1 MAVNAGDIA
10 FVGVNATNPD
20 QFAILALKAIAAE
33 DSFYVTDGGI
43 TGSSGAASGY
53 FRATEGFL
61 RYTAPAG
68 GILAGTVILI
78 NAGDTSATPPVPLS
92 VSLNGG
98 GSAGSVT
105 LLANSGNA
113 TSNFS
118 FSTSGDSLTAYRVSS
133 GTHLTGTP
141 TLIAFIGF
149 GVTPYGSGNPSNSN
163 LPTIT
168 NGQVLN
174 VGNLDNAIFTNAA
187 NVYSQSISALSSATN
202 FTARDTT
209 PFDLSTLA
217 SAPAAPTV
225 SLSLSSTTGSE
236 TGQTIITVTATASRA
251 VTKDQTVALA
261 VTGSGITAGDYSLSN
276 STIIIASGSTSGSV
290 TFTVVDDALVE
301 GTETAT
307 LTISSPSSGITLGS
321 PVSQTITLTDNDSP
335 PSVTLSLSAVSG
347 SEAGQTIITVT
358 ATATAAVVG
367 SQTVEVGVSGSNITA
382 ADYILSNSL
391 ITISNGQSS
400 GSVTFT
406 VADDA
411 LFEATETATLTLS
424 SPSTGISLG
433 SSISQTISITDN
445 EILITEIHPSGNS
458 SSYNADWF
466 ELSNNSASAVSLVG
480 WRMDDNSNAFA
491 NSVALRGI
499 SSIAAGSSV
508 IFLESDAVG
517 SNDATILA
525 NFSRAWFGTSTPPS
539 GFLFGFYGGSGVGL
553 SASTDAVN
561 VFDAAGNLVS
571 RVNFGSASS
580 TASFDNKSGAS
591 PVSTLSVAGVN
602 GASFSFNGAETG
614 SPGTTTNSTLP
625 TVLIAST
632 DDNSAEA
639 GLNPGTFRIARTGA
653 VTNALIVTYTVASGS
668 GQASG
673 SDYTPVLNGSAT
685 IAAGQSFVDITITPV
700 DDLLVEGPETIVL
713 TLTSSSTYSLGSAT
727 ASVTITDN
735 DIATATPTIQE
746 AASTTP
752 FLSLPATGSGAA
764 SGVINDPTDPAHT
777 LGIDFV
783 IADPDTDVNSL
794 TVTVSSSN
802 SSVVSSSNLNLS
814 GSGAGRNLK
823 ISPNGV
829 GLADITLNV
838 SDGINSAAYVIQYAA
853 SATSVTPSSTRF
865 FTGTS
870 DASTAVAIDS
880 QFMLVAD
887 DENQVLRLYDRSNSG
902 LPIAGF
908 DFTSSLALTD
918 TSGGMPREVDLEAS
932 LRVGNRIYWLGS
944 LSNSSSGDF
953 RPNRNRLFATD
964 VSGIGAS
971 TSLSYVGRYD
981 NLKADLIGWGDAN
994 GYNFTA
1000 SATAGVIPEA
1010 ADGSGFNIE
1019 GLTIAPNGTTAYL
1032 AFRAPKVPTAS
1043 RAKALIAPITN
1054 FSDLVTGLATTA
1066 SIGAAIELDLGGRGI
1081 REIKRSSGGDYLI
1094 IAGPADT
1101 ATGTAP
1107 KDFRLFTWSGNAAD
1121 APILRSADLTSL
1133 LAGGSFESIVDL
1145 PTNLSSSSQIQ
1156 LLVDNGDTDFYNNGT
1171 AAKELNQDN
1180 FKKFRGEWL
1189 TLGTPAYTLP
1199 VGALS
1204 LSSAYSQ
1211 NFNSLISTGTTTWT
1225 NGSTLSGWYTSR
1237 TGTGTSIVANDGSST
1252 SGNLYSYG
1260 TTNNPDRALG
1270 SVGSGN
1276 AAAGDFFWGSRFF
1289 NDTGST
1295 ISTLYIN
1302 YAGEQWRNSAAAAQT
1317 VDFQY
1322 QLGATS
1328 LNTGSWTDF
1337 NPLDFTSPVTGGT
1350 VGARNGNLSTN
1361 RTFLSGTLSGLSL
1374 AAGQEIWLRWSDS
1387 NHTGNDHGLAID
1399 DVRVS
1404 INPLPGISISES
1416 AGSTSVNEQGAT
1428 TDTYTLTL
1436 NTTPTASVSIVV
1448 AAADNQTRLSTDGIT
1463 FAASLT
1469 LSLSDQTPQTITVK
1483 AVDDAAIEASPHQG
1497 VITHMVSSADS
1508 NYNGLSVRAVNVG
1521 IQDNDVA
1528 PLVTKISQIQ
1538 GSGSTFNSTYGGTQ
1552 TIEGIV
1558 TRVFPGSTKLNGF
1571 YVQEEAADSDGNA
1584 ATSEAIFVFDSAGLF
1599 TGSQGDKVRV
1609 TGSVGEYTSSS
1620 SNIAGTGSSS
1630 LTQLSALTS
1639 VVNLGAAS
1647 LPALTSVTLPIADVS
1662 QLERYEGMLVE
1673 ISAGSNPL
1681 VVTETFK
1688 LGRYGQVGLSAG
1700 ERLGQYTQ
1708 FNAPSVSGYANYLTD
1723 LQDGYIIL
1731 DDGST
1736 SQNPDPVIHARGGQP
1751 LSASNPLRGGDT
1763 IASITGVLDERFEGY
1778 RVQSGTAANFV
1789 ASNPRSSTAPPVQGT
1804 LKIASFNLLNYFN
1817 GNGSGAAG
1825 SAGGFPTARGANNL
1839 AEFERQRAKTI
1850 AAVLG
1855 LNADIIAYNE
1865 LENDGYGPSS
1875 SAQQLVAGL
1884 NGALGVNAYSFIT
1897 PSAGLLQPDGRF
1909 GGDEISVGFFYRSD
1923 RVRQAPGSSVAA
1935 LQSGSF
1941 DQGSNR
1947 IQRPALAV
1955 SFERLDAGVATGE
1968 QLTTVVTHLKSKGS
1982 SAGGSGD
1989 ADAGDGQGLS
1999 NGSRSRAAA
2008 ELADWLASSPTGLND
2023 PDVLILGDLNSYLK
2037 EDPITTLAARGYQ
2050 SLYGPD
2056 SYSYQFNGQWG
2067 SLDHMLASASL
2078 AAQLGSAH
2086 KWAINSDE
2094 AVVLDYNTEFKSAS
2108 QINSFYN
2115 ADPFRSSDHDP
2126 LLAGFLLNP
2135 SNRGAASFTIS
2146 GSPVVGQTLIAA
2158 LATSDPDGDGAFA
2171 YSWQASANSSDWTVV
2186 GTNSSSY
2193 SIAPADEGKQLRL
2206 VVSYT
2211 DAKGFAETITVAAGT
2226 VPLMPDLA
2234 ITALT
2239 PSQSEG
2245 SIGTTAFA
2253 FQISRSGDL
2262 SGSSRVAWVVEGS
2275 GSNPA
2280 NAADFALNQWPS
2292 GTAVF
2297 ATGQDNLT
2305 ITIPVIGDGTVEPD
2319 ERFRVLLSSASNGRI
2334 TPATASATSLVLNDD
2349 LPAQTFSFTASATTV
2364 FEGNA
2369 VAIGVIT
2376 TNVSAGSRLYWQAG
2390 GAGITAS
2397 DFSSGGLNGDVLI
2410 GADGRASFTRT
2421 IAADA
2426 MVDPNETLEIKFFSD
2441 TARSLQVGNTI
2452 NVLIK
2457 EPTVGLATDSNDN
2470 ITGTTAG
2477 EHLNGVPSGSSLRG
2491 RGSRD
2496 ELTGQAGDDI
2506 FVLGDASGTYYDDGL
2521 SANRGTTDM
2530 AIIRDFAMGDRIL
2543 LWGDSSQYT
2552 FVPALYNGIKG
2563 TRIDLL
2569 PPVSGSL
2576 PEAIGFVQGATLAS
2590 LNLANTNQFS
2600 YVRL

>member
-1 MAVNAGDIA
+1 MPASFTSTYSQAFDGLALSGSSISWTNDLTLPGWFLFRQPSSSAVAITAYDAGNGSANSGSFYSFGSTGSSDRALGGLGSNGAYFGSPSSANLAGWIA
-10 FVGVNATNPD
+10 LALTNATN
-20 QFAILALKAIAAE
+20 A
-33 DSFYVTDGGI
+33 SI
-43 TGSSGAASGY
+43 T
-53 FRATEGFL
+53 
-61 RYTAPAG
+61 
-68 GILAGTVILI
+68 
-78 NAGDTSATPPVPLS
+78 
-92 VSLNGG
+92 SLNLSFSGEQWRNGG
-98 GSAGSVT
+98 NSSAQSMLLQYGFGASFTAVTSWISPGGNFDWTSPIRTTTAAAVNGNSGTAGLVANRGGSLANLNWSAGST
-105 LLANSGNA
+105 LWFRWIETNDPGNDHGLAIDDVSI
-113 TSNFS
+113 
-118 FSTSGDSLTAYRVSS
+118 SLT
-133 GTHLTGTP
+133 
-141 TLIAFIGF
+141 
-149 GVTPYGSGNPSNSN
+149 N
-163 LPTIT
+163 
-168 NGQVLN
+168 N
-174 VGNLDNAIFTNAA
+174 V
-187 NVYSQSISALSSATN
+187 
-202 FTARDTT
+202 
-209 PFDLSTLA
+209 
-217 SAPAAPTV
+217 
-225 SLSLSSTTGSE
+225 
-236 TGQTIITVTATASRA
+236 
-251 VTKDQTVALA
+251 
-261 VTGSGITAGDYSLSN
+261 
-276 STIIIASGSTSGSV
+276 
-290 TFTVVDDALVE
+290 
-301 GTETAT
+301 
-307 LTISSPSSGITLGS
+307 
-321 PVSQTITLTDNDSP
+321 SP
-335 PSVTLSLSAVSG
+335 PSVTLSLSAAAG

-358 ATATAAVVG
+358 ATASAAVVG

-391 ITISNGQSS
+391 ITISNAQTT

-406 VADDA
+406 IADDA
-411 LFEATETATLTLS
+411 LFEGFETATLTLS
-424 SPSTGISLG
+424 NPSTGISLG
-433 SSISQTISITDN
+433 SSSSQTISIADN
-445 EILITEIHPSGNS
+445 EILITEINPSGNS
-458 SSYNADWF
+458 SSYQADWF

-480 WRMDDNSNAFA
+480 WKMDDASNAFV
-491 NSVALRGI
+491 NSVALRGL

-508 IFLESDAVG
+508 IFLESDAAG

-525 NFSRAWFGTSTPPS
+525 NFSKAWFGTSTPPS

-553 SASTDAVN
+553 SASGDAVN

-571 RVNFGSASS
+571 SVNFGSASS
-580 TASFDNKSGAS
+580 TASFDNRSGAS

-764 SGVINDPTDPAHT
+764 SGVINDPTDPAQT
-777 LGIDFV
+777 LGIDFL
-783 IADPDTDVNSL
+783 IADADTDVNSL

-814 GSGAGRNLK
+814 GSGASRNLK

-829 GLADITLNV
+829 GLADISLNV
-838 SDGINSAAYVIQYAA
+838 SDGINSAAYVIHYAA
-853 SATSVTPSSTRF
+853 SAASVSPSSTRF
-865 FTGTS
+865 FTGAS

-918 TSGGMPREVDLEAS
+918 TSGGVPREVDLEAS

-944 LSNSSSGDF
+944 LSNSSSGDY

-964 VSGIGAS
+964 VSGSGAT
-971 TSLSYVGRYD
+971 TSLSYVGRYE
-981 NLKADLIGWGDAN
+981 NLKADLISWGDAN

-1019 GLTIAPNGTTAYL
+1019 GLTIAPNGTTAYV

-1054 FSDLVTGLATTA
+1054 FADLVTGVATSA
-1066 SIGAAIELDLGGRGI
+1066 SIGAPIELDLGGRGI
-1081 REIKRSSGGDYLI
+1081 REIKRSSSGDYLI

-1101 ATGTAP
+1101 ATATAP

-1121 APILRSADLTSL
+1121 APVLRSADLTSL

-1145 PTNLSSSSQIQ
+1145 PTSLSSSSQIQ

-1171 AAKELNQDN
+1171 AAKELNQNN

-1189 TLGTPAYTLP
+1189 TLGTPVYTLP
-1199 VGALS
+1199 EGALS

-1211 NFNSLISTGTTTWT
+1211 NFNSLISSGTTTWT
-1225 NGSTLSGWYTSR
+1225 DGSTLSGWYSTRS
-1237 TGTGTSIVANDGSST
+1237 GTGTSIIANDGSSNG
-1252 SGNLYSYG
+1252 GNLYSYG
-1260 TTNNPDRALG
+1260 ATSTDRALG
-1270 SVGSGN
+1270 SVGSNGAGN
-1276 AAAGDFFWGSRFF
+1276 FLWGARFF

-1337 NPLDFTSPVTGGT
+1337 NPLDFTSPVISGT
-1350 VGARNGNLSTN
+1350 AGPLNGNLSTN
-1361 RTFLSGTLSGLSL
+1361 RTILSGSLSGLSL

-1399 DVRVS
+1399 DVQVS

-1416 AGSTSVNEQGAT
+1416 AGSTSVNEQGGT

-1884 NGALGVNAYSFIT
+1884 NAALGVNAYSFIT

-2037 EDPITTLAARGYQ
+2037 EDPITTLATRGYQ

-2569 PPVSGSL
+2569 PPISGSL

>member
-1 MAVNAGDIA
+1 MAINAGDIA
-10 FVGVNATNPD
+10 FVGVNATDPD
-20 QFAILALKAIAAE
+20 QFAILALNAIAAG

-43 TGSSGAASGY
+43 TGVSGAASSY

-61 RYTAPAG
+61 QYIAPAG
-68 GILAGTVILI
+68 GIAAGTVILI
-78 NAGDTSATPPVPLS
+78 TAGGGSTPS

-105 LLANSGNA
+105 LRANGGSSTN
-113 TSNFS
+113 NFS

-141 TLIAFIGF
+141 VLIAFISF
-149 GVTPYGSGNPSNSN
+149 GVTPYGTGSAQNSN
-163 LPTIT
+163 IPTIPD
-168 NGQVLN
+168 GQVLN
-174 VGNLDNAIFTNAA
+174 VTNLDNAIFTNAA
-187 NVYSQSISALSSATN
+187 NVYSQSISALSTAAN
-202 FTARDTT
+202 FTAREST
-209 PFDLSTLA
+209 PVDLSTLA
-217 SAPAAPTV
+217 SAPAPAAPTV
-225 SLSLSSTTGSE
+225 SLSLSSTTASE
-236 TGQTIITVTATASRA
+236 TGQSIITITATASSA
-251 VTKDQTVALA
+251 VAGNQTVALA

-276 STIIIASGSTSGSV
+276 STITIASGSTSGSV

-307 LTISSPSSGITLGS
+307 LT
-321 PVSQTITLTDNDSP
+321 
-335 PSVTLSLSAVSG
+335 
-347 SEAGQTIITVT
+347 
-358 ATATAAVVG
+358 
-367 SQTVEVGVSGSNITA
+367 
-382 ADYILSNSL
+382 LSN
-391 ITISNGQSS
+391 
-400 GSVTFT
+400 
-406 VADDA
+406 
-411 LFEATETATLTLS
+411 
-424 SPSTGISLG
+424 PSTGISLG
-433 SSISQTISITDN
+433 SSISQTITIADH
-445 EILITEIHPSGNS
+445 EILITEINPTGSS
-458 SSYNADWF
+458 SSYQADWF
-466 ELSNNSASAVSLVG
+466 ELSNNSASAVNLVG

-491 NSVALRGI
+491 NSVALRGL
-499 SSIAAGSSV
+499 STIAAGSSV
-508 IFLESDAVG
+508 IFLESDASG

-525 NFSRAWFGTSTPPS
+525 NFSKAWFGTATPPS
-539 GFLFGFYGGSGVGL
+539 GFHYGFYGGSAVGL
-553 SASTDAVN
+553 SASGDAVN

-571 RVNFGSASS
+571 RVDFGPASA
-580 TASFDNKSGAS
+580 TASFNNKSGAS
-591 PVSTLSVAGVN
+591 PASSLSVAGVN

-614 SPGTTTNSTLP
+614 SPGTTTNATLP
-625 TVLIAST
+625 AVSIAST
-632 DDNSAEA
+632 DDSAAEA

-653 VTNALIVTYTVASGS
+653 ITSALAVGYTVASGS

-673 SDYTPVLNGSAT
+673 SDYTPVLNGSVT
-685 IAAGQSFVDITITPV
+685 IEAGQSFVDLTITPV
-700 DDLLVEGPETIVL
+700 DDLLVEGPESISL
-713 TLTSSSTYSLGSAT
+713 TLTSSSTYSLGNAAAT
-727 ASVTITDN
+727 VTITDN
-735 DIATATPTIQE
+735 DLATAAPSIQE

-752 FLSLPATGSGAA
+752 FLNLPAAGSGAV
-764 SGVINDPTDPAHT
+764 SGVINDPTDPAKT
-777 LGIDFV
+777 IGIDFV
-783 IADPDTDVNSL
+783 IADVDTDVNSL
-794 TVTVSSSN
+794 TVTVSTSN
-802 SSVVSSSNLNLS
+802 SSVVSTSNLNLS
-814 GSGAGRNLK
+814 GSGASRNLK
-823 ISPNGV
+823 ISPSGV
-829 GLADITLNV
+829 GFADITLNV
-838 SDGINSAAYVIQYAA
+838 SDGINSAAYVINYAA
-853 SATSVTPSSTRF
+853 SAAPVSPSSTRF

-908 DFTSSLALTD
+908 DFTSSLGLTD
-918 TSGGMPREVDLEAS
+918 TSAGVPREVDLEAS

-944 LSNSSSGDF
+944 LSNSSSGAD

-964 VSGIGAS
+964 VSGSGAT

-981 NLKADLIGWGDAN
+981 NLKANLISWGDAN

-1000 SATAGVIPEA
+1000 SAAPGVIPEV

-1019 GLTIAPNGTTAYL
+1019 GVTIAPNGTTAYV
-1032 AFRAPKVPTAS
+1032 AFRAPEVPTAS
-1043 RAKALIAPITN
+1043 RTRALIAPITN
-1054 FSDLVTGLATTA
+1054 FADLVTGLATTA

-1094 IAGPADT
+1094 IAGPTDT

-1107 KDFRLFTWSGNAAD
+1107 KDFRLYTWSGNGAD
-1121 APILRSADLTSL
+1121 APVLRSADLTSL

-1171 AAKELNQDN
+1171 AAKELNQNN

-1189 TLGTPAYTLP
+1189 TLGTPVYTLP

-1211 NFNSLISTGTTTWT
+1211 NFNSLISSGNTTWT

-1260 TTNNPDRALG
+1260 TTSSSDRALG

-1276 AAAGDFFWGSRFF
+1276 AAAGSFLWGARFF

-1302 YAGEQWRNSAAAAQT
+1302 YTGEQWRNSAAAAQT

-1322 QLGATS
+1322 QLGASS
-1328 LNTGSWTDF
+1328 LNAGTWTDF
-1337 NPLDFTSPVTGGT
+1337 NPLDFTSPVIS
-1350 VGARNGNLSTN
+1350 GAAGALNGNLSTG

-1374 AAGQEIWLRWSDS
+1374 AAGQEIWLRWSDPD
-1387 NHTGNDHGLAID
+1387 HTGGDHGLAID
-1399 DVRVS
+1399 DVQVS

-1436 NTTPTASVSIVV
+1436 NTTPTAPVSIVV

-1483 AVDDAAIEASPHQG
+1483 AIDDAAIEVSPHQG
-1497 VITHMVSSADS
+1497 VITHTVSSADS
-1508 NYNGLSVRAVNVG
+1508 NYNGLTVRAVNVG
-1521 IQDNDVA
+1521 ILDNDVA
-1528 PLVTKISQIQ
+1528 PIITKISQIQ

-1558 TRVFPGSTKLNGF
+1558 TRVFLGSTKLNGF
-1571 YVQEEAADSDGNA
+1571 YVQEEAVDSDGNA

-1609 TGSVGEYTSSS
+1609 TGSVGEFVSSS

-1647 LPALTSVTLPIADVS
+1647 LPAATSVILPIADAS

-1700 ERLGQYTQ
+1700 QRLGQYTQ
-1708 FNAPSVSGYANYLTD
+1708 FNTPSVSGYASYLTD
-1723 LQDGYIIL
+1723 LQDAYIIL

-1763 IASITGVLDERFEGY
+1763 ITSITGVLDERFEGY
-1778 RVQSGTAANFV
+1778 RVQSGTAANFI
-1789 ASNPRSSTAPPVQGT
+1789 ASNPRSNTAPLVQGN
-1804 LKIASFNLLNYFN
+1804 LKIASFNLLNFFN

-1825 SAGGFPTARGANNL
+1825 SAGGFPTARGANSL
-1839 AEFERQRAKTI
+1839 AEYERQLDKTI
-1850 AAVLG
+1850 AAILG
-1855 LNADIIAYNE
+1855 LGADIVAFNE
-1865 LENDGYGPSS
+1865 LENDGFGTS
-1875 SAQQLVAGL
+1875 SAIQQLVASL
-1884 NGALGVNAYSFIT
+1884 NAALGIDAFSFIT

-1909 GGDEISVGFFYRSD
+1909 GGDEIGVGFLYRSD

-1935 LQSGSF
+1935 LQTGSF
-1941 DQGSNR
+1941 DQGTDR

-1955 SFERLDAGVATGE
+1955 SFERLDAGVGSGE
-1968 QLTTVVTHLKSKGS
+1968 QFTAVVNHFKSKGS

-1999 NGSRSRAAA
+1999 NGSRTRAAT
-2008 ELADWLASSPTGLND
+2008 ELADWLATSPTGLND

-2078 AAQLGSAH
+2078 FSQLGTAS

-2108 QINSFYN
+2108 QINSYYN

-2135 SNRGAASFTIS
+2135 TNRGAASFTIS
-2146 GSPVVGQTLIAA
+2146 GSPGVDQTLNAS
-2158 LATSDPDGDGAFA
+2158 LATSDPDGDGA
-2171 YSWQASANSSDWTVV
+2171 YTYRWQTSPDSNNWTVV

-2193 SIAPADEGKQLRL
+2193 TIAPADEGKQLRL

-2211 DAKGFAETITVAAGT
+2211 DARGFAETITVAAGP

-2234 ITALT
+2234 ISALT

-2245 SIGTTAFA
+2245 SIGSTPFA

-2275 GSNPA
+2275 GTNPA
-2280 NAADFALNQWPS
+2280 NTADFALNQWPS

-2305 ITIPVIGDGTVEPD
+2305 ITIPVIGDGMVEPD

-2334 TPATASATSLVLNDD
+2334 TTATASATSLILNDD
-2349 LPAQTFSFTASATTV
+2349 LPAQTFSFTASSTTV

-2369 VAIGVIT
+2369 IAIGVIT
-2376 TNVSAGSRLYWQAG
+2376 TNVPAGSRLYWQASG
-2390 GAGITAS
+2390 TGITSS

-2410 GADGRASFTRT
+2410 GSDGRSSFTRT
-2421 IAADA
+2421 IAADSV
-2426 MVDPNETLEIKFFSD
+2426 VDPDETLQIKFFSD
-2441 TARSLQVGNTI
+2441 TNRSLQVGNTL
-2452 NVLIK
+2452 NLTIK
-2457 EPTVGLATDSNDN
+2457 EPSVGLPTESNDL
-2470 ITGTTAG
+2470 ITGTAAG
-2477 EHLNGVPSGSSLRG
+2477 ERLNGVPSDSIRRG

-2496 ELTGQAGDDI
+2496 ELIGLAGDDI
-2506 FVLGDASGTYYDDGL
+2506 FVLGDASGPYYDDGL
-2521 SANRGTTDM
+2521 AANRGTTDM
-2530 AIIRDFAMGDRIL
+2530 AIIRDFTTGDRIQ
-2543 LWGDSSQYT
+2543 LWGASSMYNL
-2552 FVPALYNGIKG
+2552 VSALYTGSNGV
-2563 TRIDLL
+2563 RIDLNPL
-2569 PPVSGSL
+2569 NPLIPGVL
-2576 PEAIGFVQGATLAS
+2576 PEAIGFVRGATLAS
-2590 LNLANTNQFS
+2590 LNLSNPNQFL
-2600 YVRL
+2600 YHNA

>member
-1 MAVNAGDIA
+1 MAINAGDIA

-20 QFAILALKAIAAE
+20 QFAILALNAIAAG
-33 DSFYVTDGGI
+33 DSLFITDGGI
-43 TGSSGAASGY
+43 TNSTSGAASAY

-68 GILAGTVILI
+68 GIAAGTVILI
-78 NAGDTSATPPVPLS
+78 NGGDGSTPS

-98 GSAGSVT
+98 SSAGSVT
-105 LLANSGNA
+105 LLANSGN
-113 TSNFS
+113 TTNNFS
-118 FSTSGDSLTAYRVSS
+118 FSNNGDSLTAYRVSS
-133 GTHLTGTP
+133 GTHLTGIP
-141 TLIAFIGF
+141 ILIAFISF
-149 GVTPYGSGNPSNSN
+149 GVDPYGTSGTPQSSNI
-163 LPTIT
+163 PTIP

-174 VGNLDNAIFTNAA
+174 VTNLDNAIFTNAT
-187 NVYSQSISALSSATN
+187 NVYSQSISALSTAAN

-209 PFDLSTLA
+209 RVDLSTLA
-217 SAPAAPTV
+217 SAPAAPMV

-236 TGQTIITVTATASRA
+236 TGQTIITVTATSSSA
-251 VTKDQTVALA
+251 VAGNQTVALA
-261 VTGSGITAGDYSLSN
+261 VTGSGITAGDYSLSKG
-276 STIIIASGSTSGSV
+276 SITIASGSTSGSV

-335 PSVTLSLSAVSG
+335 PSVTLSLSAAAG
-347 SEAGQTIITVT
+347 SEADQTIIMVT
-358 ATATAAVVG
+358 ASATASVVD

-391 ITISNGQSS
+391 ITISNGQTT

-406 VADDA
+406 IADDA
-411 LFEATETATLTLS
+411 LFEASETATLTLS
-424 SPSTGISLG
+424 NPSTGISLG
-433 SSISQTISITDN
+433 SSSSQTISIADN
-445 EILITEIHPSGNS
+445 EILITEINPSGNS
-458 SSYNADWF
+458 SSYQADWF

-480 WRMDDNSNAFA
+480 WKMDDNSNAFA
-491 NSVALRGI
+491 NSVALRGL

-508 IFLESDAVG
+508 IFLESNAAG

-525 NFSRAWFGTSTPPS
+525 NFSKAWFGTSTPPS
-539 GFLFGFYGGSGVGL
+539 GFLVGFYGGSGVGL

-571 RVNFGSASS
+571 SVNFGSATA

-591 PVSTLSVAGVN
+591 SVSTLSVAGVN
-602 GASFSFNGAETG
+602 GASVAFNGAETG
-614 SPGTTTNSTLP
+614 SPGTTTNATLP
-625 TVLIAST
+625 TLTIAST
-632 DDNSAEA
+632 DDSAAEA
-639 GLNPGTFRIARTGA
+639 GLNPGVFRIARTGA
-653 VTNALIVTYTVASGS
+653 IHSSLAVGYTVASGS

-700 DDLLVEGPETIVL
+700 DDLLVEGPETIAL
-713 TLTSSSTYSLGSAT
+713 TLTSSSTYSLANAT
-727 ASVTITDN
+727 ATVTINDN
-735 DIATATPTIQE
+735 DFATATPTIQE
-746 AASTTP
+746 ADSTTP
-752 FLSLPATGSGAA
+752 FLNLPAAGSGAA

-783 IADPDTDVNSL
+783 IADSDTDVNSL

-814 GSGAGRNLK
+814 GSGASRNLK

-829 GLADITLNV
+829 GLADISLSV
-838 SDGINSAAYVIQYAA
+838 SDGINSAAYVIRYAA
-853 SATSVTPSSTRF
+853 SAASLSPSSTRF
-865 FTGTS
+865 FTGSS

-908 DFTSSLALTD
+908 DFTTSLALTD
-918 TSGGMPREVDLEAS
+918 TSAGVPREVDLEAS

-944 LSNSSSGDF
+944 LSSSSSGDY

-964 VSGIGAS
+964 VSGSGAT

-981 NLKADLIGWGDAN
+981 NLKANLISWGDAN

-1000 SATAGVIPEA
+1000 SAAPGVLPEA
-1010 ADGSGFNIE
+1010 TDGSGFNIE
-1019 GLTIAPNGTTAYL
+1019 GLTIAPNGTTAYV
-1032 AFRAPKVPTAS
+1032 AFRAPEVPTAS

-1054 FSDLVTGLATTA
+1054 FADLVTGLATTA

-1121 APILRSADLTSL
+1121 APVLRSADLTPM

-1145 PTNLSSSSQIQ
+1145 PASFSSSSQIQ

-1171 AAKELNQDN
+1171 AAKELNQNN

-1189 TLGTPAYTLP
+1189 TLGTPVYTLP

-1211 NFNSLISTGTTTWT
+1211 NFNSLISSGTTTLT

-1237 TGTGTSIVANDGSST
+1237 SGTGTSIAANDGSSNG
-1252 SGNLYSYG
+1252 GNLYSYG
-1260 TTNNPDRALG
+1260 ATSSTDRALG

-1276 AAAGDFFWGSRFF
+1276 AAAGNFLWGARFF

-1295 ISTLYIN
+1295 ISTLSIN

-1328 LNTGSWTDF
+1328 LNAGSWTDF
-1337 NPLDFTSPVTGGT
+1337 NPLDFISPVTGGT
-1350 VGARNGNLSTN
+1350 AGARDGNLSPN

-1374 AAGQEIWLRWSDS
+1374 AAGQEIWLRWSDPDHS
-1387 NHTGNDHGLAID
+1387 GSDHGLAID
-1399 DVRVS
+1399 DVQVS

-1416 AGSTSVNEQGAT
+1416 AGSTSVNEQAAT

-1436 NTTPTASVSIVV
+1436 NTTPTAPVSIVV
-1448 AAADNQTRLSTDGIT
+1448 AAADNQTRLSTDGLT
-1463 FAASLT
+1463 FAASLS

-1483 AVDDAAIEASPHQG
+1483 AFDDAAIEASPHQG
-1497 VITHMVSSADS
+1497 VISHTVSSADS

-1558 TRVFPGSTKLNGF
+1558 TRVFLGPTKLNGF
-1571 YVQEEAADSDGNA
+1571 YVQEEAVDSDGNA
-1584 ATSEAIFVFDSAGLF
+1584 ATSEAIFVFDPAGLF
-1599 TGSQGDKVRV
+1599 TGIQGDKVRV
-1609 TGSVGEYTSSS
+1609 TGSVGESVSSS
-1620 SNIAGTGSSS
+1620 SNIVGTGSSS

-1647 LPALTSVTLPIADVS
+1647 LPALTGVTLPIADAS

-1708 FNAPSVSGYANYLTD
+1708 FNAPSVSGYTNYLTD

-1763 IASITGVLDERFEGY
+1763 ITSITGVLDERFEGY
-1778 RVQSGTAANFV
+1778 RVQSGTAANFI
-1789 ASNPRSSTAPPVQGT
+1789 ATNPRSGTAPPVQGT

-1825 SAGGFPTARGANNL
+1825 SAGGFPTARGANSL

-1855 LNADIIAYNE
+1855 LSADIIAYNE
-1865 LENDGYGPSS
+1865 LENDGYGSSS

-1884 NGALGVNAYSFIT
+1884 NAALGVNAYSFIT

-1909 GGDEISVGFFYRSD
+1909 GGDEISVGFLYRSD

-1955 SFERLDAGVATGE
+1955 SFERLEGGVATGE

-1999 NGSRSRAAA
+1999 NGSRTRAAA

-2078 AAQLGSAH
+2078 AAQLGSAR

-2171 YSWQASANSSDWTVV
+2171 YSWQTSANSSDWAVV

-2211 DAKGFAETITVAAGT
+2211 DLKGFAEAITVVAGT

-2245 SIGTTAFA
+2245 SIGSTAFA
-2253 FQISRSGDL
+2253 FQISRSGGL

-2305 ITIPVIGDGTVEPD
+2305 ITIPVLGDGTVEPD
-2319 ERFRVLLSSASNGRI
+2319 ERFRVLLSSASNGRL
-2334 TPATASATSLVLNDD
+2334 TPATASATSLILNDD
-2349 LPAQTFSFTASATTV
+2349 LPAQTYSFTASATTV

-2376 TNVSAGSRLYWQAG
+2376 TNVSAGSRLYWQAS

-2426 MVDPNETLEIKFFSD
+2426 VVDPNETLEIKFFSD

-2452 NVLIK
+2452 NVMIK
-2457 EPTVGLATDSNDN
+2457 EPNVGLATDSNDI
-2470 ITGTTAG
+2470 ITGTAAG
-2477 EHLNGVPSGSSLRG
+2477 EILNGVPSGSSLRG

-2496 ELTGQAGDDI
+2496 ELTGLAGDDI

-2530 AIIRDFAMGDRIL
+2530 AIIRDFASGDRIQ
-2543 LWGDSSQYT
+2543 LWGANSMYSL
-2552 FVPALYNGIKG
+2552 VSALNTG
-2563 TRIDLL
+2563 TSGVRIDLK
-2569 PPVSGSL
+2569 PINSMVPGAL
-2576 PEAIGFVQGATLAS
+2576 PEAIGFVRGATLAS
-2590 LNLANTNQFS
+2590 LNLSNSLQFH
-2600 YVRL
+2600 YVNS

>member
-1 MAVNAGDIA
+1 MAINAGDIA

-20 QFAILALKAIAAE
+20 QFAILALNAIAAG

-43 TGSSGAASGY
+43 TGVSGAASAY

-61 RYTAPAG
+61 QYTAPAG
-68 GILAGTVILI
+68 GIAAVTVILI
-78 NAGDTSATPPVPLS
+78 NAGDGSAPS

-105 LLANSGNA
+105 LLANSSNS

-118 FSTSGDSLTAYRVSS
+118 FSNSGDSLTAYRVST
-133 GTHLTGTP
+133 GTHLTGIP
-141 TLIAFIGF
+141 ILIAFIGF
-149 GVTPYGSGNPSNSN
+149 GVTPYGSGDASNSN

-187 NVYSQSISALSSATN
+187 SVYSQSISALSTAAN
-202 FTARDTT
+202 FTARNTT
-209 PFDLSTLA
+209 RVDLSTLA
-217 SAPAAPTV
+217 SSASTPAAPTV

-236 TGQTIITVTATASRA
+236 TGQTIITVTATASSA
-251 VTKDQTVALA
+251 VASDQTVALA

-276 STIIIASGSTSGSV
+276 STITIASGSTSGSV
-290 TFTVVDDALVE
+290 TFTAVDDALLE

-307 LTISSPSSGITLGS
+307 LT
-321 PVSQTITLTDNDSP
+321 
-335 PSVTLSLSAVSG
+335 
-347 SEAGQTIITVT
+347 
-358 ATATAAVVG
+358 
-367 SQTVEVGVSGSNITA
+367 
-382 ADYILSNSL
+382 LSN
-391 ITISNGQSS
+391 
-400 GSVTFT
+400 
-406 VADDA
+406 
-411 LFEATETATLTLS
+411 
-424 SPSTGISLG
+424 PSTGISLG
-433 SSISQTISITDN
+433 SSISQTISIADN
-445 EILITEIHPSGNS
+445 EILITEINPSGS
-458 SSYNADWF
+458 GSSYQADWF

-480 WRMDDNSNAFA
+480 WKMDDNSNAFA
-491 NSVALRGI
+491 NSVALRG
-499 SSIAAGSSV
+499 SSSVAAGSSV
-508 IFLESDAVG
+508 IFLESDATG

-525 NFSRAWFGTSTPPS
+525 NFSKAWFGTSTPPS

-553 SASTDAVN
+553 SANTDAVN

-571 RVNFGSASS
+571 RVNFGSASA
-580 TASFDNKSGAS
+580 TASFDNKFGAS

-602 GASFSFNGAETG
+602 GASVSFNSAETG
-614 SPGTTTNSTLP
+614 SPGTTTNATLP
-625 TVLIAST
+625 TVSIAST
-632 DDNSAEA
+632 DDSAAEA
-639 GLNPGTFRIARTGA
+639 GLNPGTFRIARSGA
-653 VTNALIVTYTVASGS
+653 ITSDLAVGYTVASGS

-700 DDLLVEGPETIVL
+700 DDLLVEGLETIAL
-713 TLTSSSTYSLGSAT
+713 MLTSSTTYSLGST
-727 ASVTITDN
+727 AAAVTITDN
-735 DIATATPTIQE
+735 DFATAAPTIQE

-752 FLSLPATGSGAA
+752 FLNLPATGSGAA
-764 SGVINDPTDPAHT
+764 SGVINDPTDPAQT

-783 IADPDTDVNSL
+783 IADAYNDVNSL

-802 SSVVSSSNLNLS
+802 SGVVSSSNLNLS

-823 ISPNGV
+823 ISPSGV
-829 GLADITLNV
+829 GLADITVNV
-838 SDGINSAAYVIQYAA
+838 SDGINSAAYVIHYAA
-853 SATSVTPSSTRF
+853 SAASVSPSSTRF
-865 FTGTS
+865 FTGAS

-887 DENQVLRLYDRSNSG
+887 DENQVLRLYDRGNSG

-908 DFTSSLALTD
+908 DFTTSLALSD
-918 TSGGMPREVDLEAS
+918 TSAGLPREVDLEAS
-932 LRVGNRIYWLGS
+932 LRVGDRIYWLGS

-964 VSGIGAS
+964 LSGSGAT

-981 NLKADLIGWGDAN
+981 NLKADLISWGDAN
-994 GYNFTA
+994 DYNFTA
-1000 SATAGVIPEA
+1000 SAAPGVLPEA

-1019 GLTIAPNGTTAYL
+1019 GLTIAPNGTTAYV
-1032 AFRAPKVPTAS
+1032 AFRAPEVPTAS

-1054 FSDLVTGLATTA
+1054 FADLVTGLATTA

-1107 KDFRLFTWSGNAAD
+1107 KDFRLYSWTGNGAD
-1121 APILRSADLTSL
+1121 APVLRSADLTTL

-1145 PTNLSSSSQIQ
+1145 PASLSSSSQIQ

-1171 AAKELNQDN
+1171 AAKELNQNN
-1180 FKKFRGEWL
+1180 FKKFRGELL
-1189 TLGTPAYTLP
+1189 TLGTPVYTLP
-1199 VGALS
+1199 LGALS

-1211 NFNSLISTGTTTWT
+1211 NFNSLLSSGTSTWT

-1237 TGTGTSIVANDGSST
+1237 TGTGTSIIANDGSS
-1252 SGNLYSYG
+1252 SGGNLYSHG
-1260 TTNNPDRALG
+1260 TTSSTDRALG

-1276 AAAGDFFWGSRFF
+1276 SAAGSFLWGARFF

-1295 ISTLYIN
+1295 ISSLYIN

-1328 LNTGSWTDF
+1328 LSTGTWTDF

-1361 RTFLSGTLSGLSL
+1361 RTILSGTLSGLSL
-1374 AAGQEIWLRWSDS
+1374 AAGQEIWLRWSDPDHS
-1387 NHTGNDHGLAID
+1387 NSDHGLAID
-1399 DVRVS
+1399 DVQVS

-1428 TDTYTLTL
+1428 TDTYSLTL
-1436 NTTPTASVSIVV
+1436 NTTPTGPVSIVV
-1448 AAADNQTRLSTDGIT
+1448 AAADNQTLLSTDGIT

-1469 LSLSDQTPQTITVK
+1469 LSFSDQAPQTISVK

-1497 VITHMVSSADS
+1497 VITHTVSSADS

-1538 GSGSTFNSTYGGTQ
+1538 GSGSTFSPTYGGTQ

-1558 TRVFPGSTKLNGF
+1558 TRVFLGASKLNGF
-1571 YVQEEAADSDGNA
+1571 YVQEEAADSDGNV
-1584 ATSEAIFVFDSAGLF
+1584 ATSEAIFVSDPAGLF

-1609 TGSVGEYTSSS
+1609 TGSVGEYVSSS
-1620 SNIAGTGSSS
+1620 SNIVGTGSSS
-1630 LTQLSALTS
+1630 LTQLSGLTN

-1647 LPALTSVTLPIADVS
+1647 LPAATSVVLPIADAA

-1700 ERLGQYTQ
+1700 ERLAQYTQ
-1708 FNAPSVSGYANYLTD
+1708 FNAPSVSGYENYLAD

-1731 DDGST
+1731 DDSST

-1763 IASITGVLDERFEGY
+1763 ITSITGVLDERFEGY
-1778 RVQSGTAANFV
+1778 RVQSGTASNFI
-1789 ASNPRSSTAPPVQGT
+1789 ASNPRSDTAPLVQGS

-1825 SAGGFPTARGANNL
+1825 SAGGFPTARGANTL
-1839 AEFERQRAKTI
+1839 VEFERQRAKTI

-1855 LNADIIAYNE
+1855 LSADIIAYNE

-1884 NGALGVNAYSFIT
+1884 NAALGVNAYSFIT
-1897 PSAGLLQPDGRF
+1897 PSAGLLQSDGRF
-1909 GGDEISVGFFYRSD
+1909 GGDEISVGFLYRSD

-1955 SFERLDAGVATGE
+1955 SFERLEGGVATGE

-2037 EDPITTLAARGYQ
+2037 EDPIITLAARGYQ

-2067 SLDHMLASASL
+2067 SLDHILASASL
-2078 AAQLGSAH
+2078 AAQLGSAR

-2146 GSPVVGQTLIAA
+2146 GSPAVGQTLSAA
-2158 LATSDPDGDGAFA
+2158 LATADPDGDGTFV
-2171 YSWQASANSSDWTVV
+2171 YRWQTSANSSDWTVV

-2193 SIAPADEGKQLRL
+2193 SIVPADEGKQLRL

-2211 DAKGFAETITVAAGT
+2211 DARGFAETITVAAGT

-2234 ITALT
+2234 ISALT

-2245 SIGTTAFA
+2245 SIGSTAFA

-2262 SGSSRVAWVVEGS
+2262 SGSSSVAWVVEGS

-2297 ATGQDNLT
+2297 AAGQDNLT
-2305 ITIPVIGDGTVEPD
+2305 ITIPVIGDGMVEPD
-2319 ERFRVLLSSASNGRI
+2319 ERLRVLLSSASNGRL
-2334 TPATASATSLVLNDD
+2334 TPATASATSLILNDD
-2349 LPAQTFSFTASATTV
+2349 LPAQTFSYTASATTV

-2376 TNVSAGSRLYWQAG
+2376 TNVTAGSRLYWQAS

-2397 DFSSGGLNGDVLI
+2397 DFSSGGLNGEVLI
-2410 GADGRASFTRT
+2410 GADGRSSFTRT

-2426 MVDPNETLEIKFFSD
+2426 VVDPDETLEIRFFSD
-2441 TARSLQVGNTI
+2441 LSRSLQVGNTL
-2452 NVLIK
+2452 NVTIK
-2457 EPTVGLATDSNDN
+2457 EPTVGLATDSNDI
-2470 ITGTTAG
+2470 ITGSAAG
-2477 EHLNGVPSGSSLRG
+2477 ESLNGVPSGSSLRG

-2506 FVLGDASGTYYDDGL
+2506 FVLGDVSGPYYDDAL

-2530 AIIRDFAMGDRIL
+2530 AIIRDFAPGDRIQ
-2543 LWGDSSQYT
+2543 LWGANSKYNLVS
-2552 FVPALYNGIKG
+2552 ALNAG
-2563 TRIDLL
+2563 TSGVRIDLNPINSL
-2569 PPVSGSL
+2569 VPGAL
-2576 PEAIGFVQGATLAS
+2576 PEAIGFVRGATLAS
-2590 LNLANTNQFS
+2590 LNLSNPLQFL
-2600 YVRL
+2600 YVNP

>member
-1 MAVNAGDIA
+1 MPASFTSTYSQA
-10 FVGVNATNPD
+10 FDG
-20 QFAILALKAIAAE
+20 LALSGSSISWTNDLTLPGWFLFRQPSSSPVAITAYDAGNGSASSG
-33 DSFYVTDGGI
+33 SFYSYGS
-43 TGSSGAASGY
+43 TGSSD
-53 FRATEGFL
+53 RAL
-61 RYTAPAG
+61 G
-68 GILAGTVILI
+68 GL
-78 NAGDTSATPPVPLS
+78 
-92 VSLNGG
+92 
-98 GSAGSVT
+98 
-105 LLANSGNA
+105 
-113 TSNFS
+113 
-118 FSTSGDSLTAYRVSS
+118 
-133 GTHLTGTP
+133 
-141 TLIAFIGF
+141 
-149 GVTPYGSGNPSNSN
+149 GSG
-163 LPTIT
+163 
-168 NGQVLN
+168 GAYF
-174 VGNLDNAIFTNAA
+174 G
-187 NVYSQSISALSSATN
+187 
-202 FTARDTT
+202 
-209 PFDLSTLA
+209 
-217 SAPAAPTV
+217 
-225 SLSLSSTTGSE
+225 
-236 TGQTIITVTATASRA
+236 
-251 VTKDQTVALA
+251 
-261 VTGSGITAGDYSLSN
+261 
-276 STIIIASGSTSGSV
+276 
-290 TFTVVDDALVE
+290 
-301 GTETAT
+301 
-307 LTISSPSSGITLGS
+307 SPSSGSLAGWLALALTNTTGLPIASLNLSFSGEQWRNGGNSGAQSMLLQYGIGTSFTAVTSWISPGGNFDWTSPIATSTSASANGNSAGRVANRGGSLANLNWSAGSTLWFRWIETNDAGNDHGLAIDDVSIT
-321 PVSQTITLTDNDSP
+321 ITDNDSP
-335 PSVTLSLSAVSG
+335 PSVTLSLSAATG
-347 SEAGQTIITVT
+347 SEAAQTIITVT
-358 ATATAAVVG
+358 ATASAAVVG

-391 ITISNGQSS
+391 ITISNGQTT

-406 VADDA
+406 IADDA
-411 LFEATETATLTLS
+411 LFEASETATLTLS
-424 SPSTGISLG
+424 NPSTGISLG
-433 SSISQTISITDN
+433 SSSSQTISIADN
-445 EILITEIHPSGNS
+445 EILITEINPSGNS
-458 SSYNADWF
+458 SSYQADWF

-480 WRMDDNSNAFA
+480 WKMDDNSNAFA
-491 NSVALRGI
+491 NSVALRGL

-508 IFLESDAVG
+508 IFLESNAAG

-525 NFSRAWFGTSTPPS
+525 NFSKAWFGTSTPPS
-539 GFLFGFYGGSGVGL
+539 GFLVGFYGGSGVGL
-553 SASTDAVN
+553 SASGDSVN

-571 RVNFGSASS
+571 SVNFGSATA

-591 PVSTLSVAGVN
+591 SVSTLSVAGVN
-602 GASFSFNGAETG
+602 GASVAFNGAETG
-614 SPGTTTNSTLP
+614 SPGTTTNATLP
-625 TVLIAST
+625 TLTIAST
-632 DDNSAEA
+632 DDSAAEA
-639 GLNPGTFRIARTGA
+639 GLNPGVFRIARTGA
-653 VTNALIVTYTVASGS
+653 ITSSLAVGYTFASGS

-700 DDLLVEGPETIVL
+700 DDLLVEGPETIAL
-713 TLTSSSTYSLGSAT
+713 TLTSSSTYSLANAT
-727 ASVTITDN
+727 ATVTINDN

-752 FLSLPATGSGAA
+752 FLNLPAAGSGAA
-764 SGVINDPTDPAHT
+764 SGVINDPTDPART
-777 LGIDFV
+777 LGINFV
-783 IADPDTDVNSL
+783 IADSDTDVNSL

-814 GSGAGRNLK
+814 GSGASRNLK

-829 GLADITLNV
+829 GLADISLNV
-838 SDGINSAAYVIQYAA
+838 SDGINSAAYVIRYAA
-853 SATSVTPSSTRF
+853 SAASLSPSSTRF
-865 FTGTS
+865 FTGSS

-908 DFTSSLALTD
+908 DFTTSLGLTD
-918 TSGGMPREVDLEAS
+918 TSAGVAREVDLEAS

-944 LSNSSSGDF
+944 LSNSSSGDY
-953 RPNRNRLFATD
+953 RPNRNRLLATD
-964 VSGIGAS
+964 VSGSGAT

-981 NLKADLIGWGDAN
+981 NLKADLISWGDAN

-1000 SATAGVIPEA
+1000 SAVPGVLPEA

-1019 GLTIAPNGTTAYL
+1019 GLTIAPNGTTAYV
-1032 AFRAPKVPTAS
+1032 AFRAPEVPTAS

-1054 FSDLVTGLATTA
+1054 FADLVTGLATTA

-1081 REIKRSSGGDYLI
+1081 REIKRSSAGDYLV

-1121 APILRSADLTSL
+1121 APVLRSADLTSL

-1171 AAKELNQDN
+1171 AAKELNQNN

-1189 TLGTPAYTLP
+1189 TLGTPVYTLP
-1199 VGALS
+1199 EGALS

-1211 NFNSLISTGTTTWT
+1211 NFNSLISSGTTTWT

-1237 TGTGTSIVANDGSST
+1237 TGTGTSIVANDGSSNG
-1252 SGNLYSYG
+1252 GNLYSYG
-1260 TTNNPDRALG
+1260 TTSTDRALG

-1276 AAAGDFFWGSRFF
+1276 AAAGNFLWGARFF

-1295 ISTLYIN
+1295 ISTLSIN
-1302 YAGEQWRNSAAAAQT
+1302 YASEQWRNSAAAAQT

-1328 LNTGSWTDF
+1328 LNAGSWTDF
-1337 NPLDFTSPVTGGT
+1337 NPLDFISPVTGGT
-1350 VGARNGNLSTN
+1350 AGALNGNLSSN
-1361 RTFLSGTLSGLSL
+1361 RTMISGTLSGLSL

-1399 DVRVS
+1399 DVQVS

-1436 NTTPTASVSIVV
+1436 NTTPTAPVSIVV
-1448 AAADNQTRLSTDGIT
+1448 AAADNQTLLSTDGLT
-1463 FAASLT
+1463 FAASLS

-1497 VITHMVSSADS
+1497 VITHTVSSADS

-1558 TRVFPGSTKLNGF
+1558 TRVFLGPTKLNGF
-1571 YVQEEAADSDGNA
+1571 YVQEEAVDSDGNA

-1609 TGSVGEYTSSS
+1609 TGSVGEAVSSS
-1620 SNIAGTGSSS
+1620 SNIGGTGSSS

-1647 LPALTSVTLPIADVS
+1647 LPALTNVTLPIADAS

-1708 FNAPSVSGYANYLTD
+1708 FNAPSVSGYTNYLTD

-1763 IASITGVLDERFEGY
+1763 ITSITGVLDERFEGY
-1778 RVQSGTAANFV
+1778 RVQSGTAANFI
-1789 ASNPRSSTAPPVQGT
+1789 ATNPRSSTAPPVQGT

-1825 SAGGFPTARGANNL
+1825 SAGGFPTARGANSL

-1855 LNADIIAYNE
+1855 LSADIIAYNE
-1865 LENDGYGPSS
+1865 LENDGYGSSS

-1884 NGALGVNAYSFIT
+1884 NAALGVNAYSFIT

-1909 GGDEISVGFFYRSD
+1909 GGDEISVGFLYRSD

-1955 SFERLDAGVATGE
+1955 SFERLEGGVATGE

-1999 NGSRSRAAA
+1999 NGSRTRAAA

-2078 AAQLGSAH
+2078 AAQLGSAR

-2171 YSWQASANSSDWTVV
+2171 YSWQTSANSSDWTVV

-2211 DAKGFAETITVAAGT
+2211 DARGFAETITVGAGT

-2245 SIGTTAFA
+2245 SIGSTAFA

-2275 GSNPA
+2275 GSNPT
-2280 NAADFALNQWPS
+2280 NTADFALNQWPS

-2305 ITIPVIGDGTVEPD
+2305 ITIPVLGDGTVEPD
-2319 ERFRVLLSSASNGRI
+2319 ERFRVLLSSASNGRL
-2334 TPATASATSLVLNDD
+2334 TPATASATSLILNDD
-2349 LPAQTFSFTASATTV
+2349 LPARTYSFTASATTV

-2376 TNVSAGSRLYWQAG
+2376 TNVSAGSRLYWQAS

-2397 DFSSGGLNGDVLI
+2397 DFSSGGLTGDVLI

-2426 MVDPNETLEIKFFSD
+2426 VVDPNETLEIKFFSD

-2452 NVLIK
+2452 NVMIK
-2457 EPTVGLATDSNDN
+2457 EPTVGLATDSNDI
-2470 ITGTTAG
+2470 ITGTAAG
-2477 EHLNGVPSGSSLRG
+2477 EHLIGVPSGSSLRG

-2496 ELTGQAGDDI
+2496 ELTGLAGDDI

-2530 AIIRDFAMGDRIL
+2530 AIIRDFASGDRIQ
-2543 LWGDSSQYT
+2543 LWGANSMYSL
-2552 FVPALYNGIKG
+2552 VSALNTG
-2563 TRIDLL
+2563 TSGVRIDLK
-2569 PPVSGSL
+2569 PINSMVPGAL
-2576 PEAIGFVQGATLAS
+2576 PEAIGFVRGATLAS
-2590 LNLANTNQFS
+2590 LNLFNPLQFH
-2600 YVRL
+2600 YVNS

>member
-1 MAVNAGDIA
+1 MAINAGDIA
-10 FVGVNATNPD
+10 FVGVNSTNPD
-20 QFAILALKAIAAE
+20 QFAILALNTIAAG

-43 TGSSGAASGY
+43 TGVSGAASSY

-61 RYTAPAG
+61 QYTAPAG
-68 GILAGTVILI
+68 GIAAGTVILI
-78 NAGDTSATPPVPLS
+78 NAGDGSAPS

-105 LLANSGNA
+105 LLANSSNA

-118 FSTSGDSLTAYRVSS
+118 FSNSGDSLTAYRVST

-141 TLIAFIGF
+141 ILIAFIGF
-149 GVTPYGSGNPSNSN
+149 GVIPYGLGDANNSN
-163 LPTIT
+163 IPTIT

-174 VGNLDNAIFTNAA
+174 VGNLDNAIFTNSA
-187 NVYSQSISALSSATN
+187 VVFSQSISALSTAAN
-202 FTARDTT
+202 FTARNTT
-209 PFDLSTLA
+209 RVDLSTLL
-217 SAPAAPTV
+217 STPAAATV

-236 TGQTIITVTATASRA
+236 TGQTIITVTATASSA
-251 VTKDQTVALA
+251 VTSNQTVALA

-276 STIIIASGSTSGSV
+276 SNSNSTITIASGSTSGSV
-290 TFTVVDDALVE
+290 TFTVVDDVLVE
-301 GTETAT
+301 GTE
-307 LTISSPSSGITLGS
+307 I
-321 PVSQTITLTDNDSP
+321 
-335 PSVTLSLSAVSG
+335 
-347 SEAGQTIITVT
+347 
-358 ATATAAVVG
+358 
-367 SQTVEVGVSGSNITA
+367 
-382 ADYILSNSL
+382 
-391 ITISNGQSS
+391 
-400 GSVTFT
+400 
-406 VADDA
+406 
-411 LFEATETATLTLS
+411 ATLTLS
-424 SPSTGISLG
+424 NPSAGISLG
-433 SSISQTISITDN
+433 SSISQTISIADN
-445 EILITEIHPSGNS
+445 EILITEINSTGNS
-458 SSYNADWF
+458 SSYQADWF

-480 WRMDDNSNAFA
+480 WKMDDNSNAFA

-525 NFSRAWFGTSTPPS
+525 NFSKAWFGTSTPPS
-539 GFLFGFYGGSGVGL
+539 GLLFGFYGGSGVGL
-553 SASTDAVN
+553 SASADAVN

-571 RVNFGSASS
+571 RVNFGSASA

-591 PVSTLSVAGVN
+591 PVSTLSVPGVN

-625 TVLIAST
+625 TVSIAST
-632 DDNSAEA
+632 DDSAAET

-653 VTNALIVTYTVASGS
+653 VTNALVVTYTIASGS

-673 SDYTPVLNGSAT
+673 SDYMPVLNGSAT

-700 DDLLVEGPETIVL
+700 DDLLVEGPETIAL
-713 TLTSSSTYSLGSAT
+713 TLTSSSTYSLGNAAAT
-727 ASVTITDN
+727 VTITDN
-735 DIATATPTIQE
+735 DLATAAPTIQE

-752 FLSLPATGSGAA
+752 FLNLPATGSGAA
-764 SGVINDPTDPAHT
+764 SGVINDPTDPAQT
-777 LGIDFV
+777 LGIDFL
-783 IADPDTDVNSL
+783 IADADTDVNGL

-823 ISPNGV
+823 ISPSGV
-829 GLADITLNV
+829 GLADITVNV
-838 SDGINSAAYVIQYAA
+838 SDGINSAAYVIHYAA
-853 SATSVTPSSTRF
+853 SAASVSPSSTRF
-865 FTGTS
+865 FTGAS

-887 DENQVLRLYDRSNSG
+887 DENQVLRLYDRGNSG

-908 DFTSSLALTD
+908 DFTTSLALSD
-918 TSGGMPREVDLEAS
+918 TSAGLPREVDLEAS
-932 LRVGNRIYWLGS
+932 LRVGDRIYWLGS

-964 VSGIGAS
+964 VSGSGA
-971 TSLSYVGRYD
+971 TISLSYVGRYD
-981 NLKADLIGWGDAN
+981 NLKADLINWGDAN

-1000 SATAGVIPEA
+1000 SAATGVIPEA

-1019 GLTIAPNGTTAYL
+1019 GLTIAPNGTTAYV
-1032 AFRAPKVPTAS
+1032 AFRAPEVPTAS

-1054 FSDLVTGLATTA
+1054 FADMVTGLATTA

-1107 KDFRLFTWSGNAAD
+1107 KDFRLYSWSGNGAD
-1121 APILRSADLTSL
+1121 APVLRSADLTSL

-1145 PTNLSSSSQIQ
+1145 PASLSSNSQIQ

-1171 AAKELNQDN
+1171 AAKELNQNN
-1180 FKKFRGEWL
+1180 FKKYRGEWL
-1189 TLGTPAYTLP
+1189 TLGTPVYSLP

-1204 LSSAYSQ
+1204 LKSAYSQ
-1211 NFNSLISTGTTTWT
+1211 NFNSLISSGTSTWT

-1237 TGTGTSIVANDGSST
+1237 TGTGASIVADDGGST
-1252 SGNLYSYG
+1252 SGNLYSFG

-1270 SVGSGN
+1270 SLGSNG
-1276 AAAGDFFWGSRFF
+1276 AGSFFWGARFF

-1295 ISTLYIN
+1295 ISSLYIN

-1328 LNTGSWTDF
+1328 LNAGSWTDF
-1337 NPLDFTSPVTGGT
+1337 NPLDFTSPVTGGS

-1361 RTFLSGTLSGLSL
+1361 RTFLSGTLSGFSL

-1404 INPLPGISISES
+1404 INPLPGISLSES
-1416 AGSTSVNEQGAT
+1416 AGSTNVNEHGAS
-1428 TDTYTLTL
+1428 TDTYTLNL
-1436 NTTPTASVSIVV
+1436 ITTPTAPVSIVV
-1448 AAADNQTRLSTDGIT
+1448 AAPDNQTLLSTDGIT

-1469 LSLSDQTPQTITVK
+1469 LSLSDQTPRTITVK
-1483 AVDDAAIEASPHQG
+1483 AVDDAAIEATPHQG
-1497 VITHMVSSADS
+1497 VITHTVSSADS
-1508 NYNGLSVRAVNVG
+1508 NYNDLSVRAVNVG

-1528 PLVTKISQIQ
+1528 PLVTRISQIQ
-1538 GSGSTFNSTYGGTQ
+1538 GSGSTFNPTYGGTQ

-1558 TRVFPGSTKLNGF
+1558 IRVFLGSTKLNGF
-1571 YVQEEAADSDGNA
+1571 YVQEEAADSDGIA
-1584 ATSEAIFVFDSAGLF
+1584 ATSEAIFVSDPAGLF

-1609 TGSVGEYTSSS
+1609 TGSVGEYVSSS
-1620 SNIAGTGSSS
+1620 SNIVGTGSSS

-1647 LPALTSVTLPIADVS
+1647 LPAATSVILPIADAS

-1688 LGRYGQVGLSAG
+1688 LGRFGQVGLSAG
-1700 ERLGQYTQ
+1700 DRLGQYTQ
-1708 FNAPSVSGYANYLTD
+1708 FNAPSVSGYANYLAD

-1736 SQNPDPVIHARGGQP
+1736 SQNPNPVIHARGGQP

-1763 IASITGVLDERFEGY
+1763 ITSITGVLDERFEGY
-1778 RVQSGTAANFV
+1778 RVQSGTAANFI
-1789 ASNPRSSTAPPVQGT
+1789 ASNPRSNTAPLVQGN

-1825 SAGGFPTARGANNL
+1825 SAGGFPTARGANTL
-1839 AEFERQRAKTI
+1839 AEFERQRDKTI

-1855 LNADIIAYNE
+1855 LSADIIAYNE

-1875 SAQQLVAGL
+1875 SAQQLVASL
-1884 NGALGVNAYSFIT
+1884 NAALGVNAYSFIT

-1909 GGDEISVGFFYRSD
+1909 GGDEISVGFLYRSD

-1955 SFERLDAGVATGE
+1955 SFERLDAGVGSSE
-1968 QLTTVVTHLKSKGS
+1968 QFTAVVNHFKSKGS

-2008 ELADWLASSPTGLND
+2008 ELADWLATSPTGLND

-2078 AAQLGSAH
+2078 AAQLGSAR

-2171 YSWQASANSSDWTVV
+2171 YRWQTSTNSSDWTVV

-2211 DAKGFAETITVAAGT
+2211 DARGFAETITMAAGT

-2239 PSQSEG
+2239 PSLSEG
-2245 SIGTTAFA
+2245 SIGSTSFA
-2253 FQISRSGDL
+2253 YQISRSGDL

-2292 GTAVF
+2292 GTAAF

-2305 ITIPVIGDGTVEPD
+2305 ITIPVLGDGTVEPD

-2334 TPATASATSLVLNDD
+2334 TPATASVTSLILNDD

-2376 TNVSAGSRLYWQAG
+2376 TNVSAGSRLYWQAS
-2390 GAGITAS
+2390 GAGITAA
-2397 DFSSGGLNGDVLI
+2397 DFSSGGLNGEVLI
-2410 GADGRASFTRT
+2410 GGDGRSSFTRT

-2426 MVDPNETLEIKFFSD
+2426 VVDPNETLEIKFFSD
-2441 TARSLQVGNTI
+2441 TARSLQVGHTL
-2452 NVLIK
+2452 NVTIK
-2457 EPTVGLATDSNDN
+2457 EPTVGLATDSND
-2470 ITGTTAG
+2470 IIIGSAAG
-2477 EHLNGVPSGSSLRG
+2477 ERLNGVPSGSSLRG

-2496 ELTGQAGDDI
+2496 ELTGLAGDDI
-2506 FVLGDASGTYYDDGL
+2506 FVLGDASGPYYDDGL

-2530 AIIRDFAMGDRIL
+2530 AIIRDFASGDRIQ
-2543 LWGDSSQYT
+2543 LWGDNSKYNLVS
-2552 FVPALYNGIKG
+2552 ALNAG
-2563 TRIDLL
+2563 TSGVRIDLNPINSL
-2569 PPVSGSL
+2569 IPGAL
-2576 PEAIGFVQGATLAS
+2576 PEAIGFVRGVTLAS
-2590 LNLANTNQFS
+2590 LNLSNQLQFL
-2600 YVRL
+2600 YHNP

>member
-1 MAVNAGDIA
+1 MAINAGDIA

-20 QFAILALKAIAAE
+20 QFAILALNAIAAG
-33 DSFYVTDGGI
+33 DSFFVTDGGI
-43 TGSSGAASGY
+43 ANSTSGAASAY

-61 RYTAPAG
+61 QYTAPAG
-68 GILAGTVILI
+68 GIAAGTVILI
-78 NAGDTSATPPVPLS
+78 NGGDGSTPS

-113 TSNFS
+113 TNNFS
-118 FSTSGDSLTAYRVSS
+118 FSNNGDSLTAYRVSS
-133 GTHLTGTP
+133 GSHLTGTP
-141 TLIAFIGF
+141 ILIAFIGF
-149 GVTPYGSGNPSNSN
+149 GVTPYGSGNASNSN

-187 NVYSQSISALSSATN
+187 SVYSQSVSALSTAAN

-209 PFDLSTLA
+209 RVDLSTLA

-236 TGQTIITVTATASRA
+236 TGQTIITVTATSSRA
-251 VTKDQTVALA
+251 VAGNQTVALA

-276 STIIIASGSTSGSV
+276 STITIASGSTSGSV
-290 TFTVVDDALVE
+290 TFTVLDDALVE

-335 PSVTLSLSAVSG
+335 PSVTLSLSAAAG

-358 ATATAAVVG
+358 ATAAAAVVG

-406 VADDA
+406 IADDA
-411 LFEATETATLTLS
+411 LFEASEIATLTLS
-424 SPSTGISLG
+424 NPSTGISLG
-433 SSISQTISITDN
+433 SSSSQTISITDN
-445 EILITEIHPSGNS
+445 EILITEINPSGNS
-458 SSYNADWF
+458 SSYQADWF

-480 WRMDDNSNAFA
+480 WKMDDNSNAFA

-508 IFLESDAVG
+508 IFLESDASG
-517 SNDATILA
+517 ANDATILA
-525 NFSRAWFGTSTPPS
+525 NFSKAWFGTSTPPS
-539 GFLFGFYGGSGVGL
+539 GFHFGFYGGSGVGL
-553 SASTDAVN
+553 SASADAVN

-571 RVNFGSASS
+571 RVAFGPATA
-580 TASFDNKSGAS
+580 TASFENKSGAS

-602 GASFSFNGAETG
+602 GASVSFNGAETG
-614 SPGTTTNSTLP
+614 SPGTTTNATPPTL
-625 TVLIAST
+625 TIAST
-632 DDNSAEA
+632 DTNAAEE
-639 GLNPGTFRIARTGA
+639 GLNPGVFRIARTGA
-653 VTNALIVTYTVASGS
+653 ITSALAVGYTLASGS

-700 DDLLVEGPETIVL
+700 DDLLVEGLETIAL
-713 TLTSSSTYSLGSAT
+713 TLTSSNTYSLGNAT
-727 ASVTITDN
+727 ATVTITDN
-735 DIATATPTIQE
+735 DFATATPTIQE

-752 FLSLPATGSGAA
+752 FLNLPATGSGAV
-764 SGVINDPTDPAHT
+764 SGVINDPTDPSQT
-777 LGIDFV
+777 LGIDFL
-783 IADPDTDVNSL
+783 IADADTDVNSL

-814 GSGAGRNLK
+814 GSGANRNLK

-829 GLADITLNV
+829 GLADISLNV
-838 SDGINSAAYVIQYAA
+838 SDGINSAAYVIRYAA
-853 SATSVTPSSTRF
+853 SAASLSPSSTRF

-870 DASTAVAIDS
+870 DVSTAVAIDS

-918 TSGGMPREVDLEAS
+918 TSGGVPREVDLEAS

-944 LSNSSSGDF
+944 LSNSSSGDY

-964 VSGIGAS
+964 VSGSGAT

-981 NLKADLIGWGDAN
+981 NLKADLISWGDAN

-1000 SATAGVIPEA
+1000 SAAPGVLPEA

-1019 GLTIAPNGTTAYL
+1019 GLTIAPNGTTAYV

-1066 SIGAAIELDLGGRGI
+1066 NIGAAIELDLGGRGI

-1121 APILRSADLTSL
+1121 APVLRSADLTSL

-1145 PTNLSSSSQIQ
+1145 PTDLSSSSQIQ

-1171 AAKELNQDN
+1171 AAKELNQNN

-1189 TLGTPAYTLP
+1189 TLGTPVYTLP
-1199 VGALS
+1199 VGSLS

-1211 NFNSLISTGTTTWT
+1211 NFNSLISSGTTTWT
-1225 NGSTLSGWYTSR
+1225 NASTLSGWYSAR
-1237 TGTGTSIVANDGSST
+1237 TGTGTSIVANDGSSNG
-1252 SGNLYSYG
+1252 GNLYSYG
-1260 TTNNPDRALG
+1260 TTSSTDRALG
-1270 SVGSGN
+1270 SVGSNGAGN
-1276 AAAGDFFWGSRFF
+1276 FLWGARFF

-1295 ISTLYIN
+1295 ISTLSIN

-1328 LNTGSWTDF
+1328 LNAGSWTDF
-1337 NPLDFTSPVTGGT
+1337 NPLDFTSPVTGGA
-1350 VGARNGNLSTN
+1350 VGERDGNLSTN
-1361 RTFLSGTLSGLSL
+1361 RTILSGTLSGLSL

-1416 AGSTSVNEQGAT
+1416 AGGTSVNEQGAT

-1436 NTTPTASVSIVV
+1436 NTTPTAPVSIVV
-1448 AAADNQTRLSTDGIT
+1448 AAGDNQNRLSTDGIIFT
-1463 FAASLT
+1463 ASLT
-1469 LSLSDQTPQTITVK
+1469 LILSDQTPQTITVK
-1483 AVDDAAIEASPHQG
+1483 AVDDAAIEVSPHQG
-1497 VITHMVSSADS
+1497 VITHTVSSADS

-1558 TRVFPGSTKLNGF
+1558 TRVFLGSTKLNGF
-1571 YVQEEAADSDGNA
+1571 YVQEEAADSDNNA

-1599 TGSQGDKVRV
+1599 TGNQGDKVRV
-1609 TGSVGEYTSSS
+1609 TGNVGEYTSSS

-1647 LPALTSVTLPIADVS
+1647 LPAATSVILPIADVS

-1708 FNAPSVSGYANYLTD
+1708 FNAPSVSGYANYLAD

-1736 SQNPDPVIHARGGQP
+1736 SQNPDPVIHSRGGQP

-1763 IASITGVLDERFEGY
+1763 ITSITGVLDERFEGY
-1778 RVQSGTAANFV
+1778 RVQSGSGANFV

-1855 LNADIIAYNE
+1855 LSADIIAYNE
-1865 LENDGYGPSS
+1865 LENDGYGSFS

-1884 NGALGVNAYSFIT
+1884 NAALGVNAYSVIT

-1955 SFERLDAGVATGE
+1955 SFERLDGGVATGE

-2158 LATSDPDGDGAFA
+2158 LATSDPDGDGVFT
-2171 YSWQASANSSDWTVV
+2171 YLWQTSANSSDWTVV

-2211 DAKGFAETITVAAGT
+2211 DARGFAETITVAAGT

-2234 ITALT
+2234 ITALS

-2262 SGSSRVAWVVEGS
+2262 SGSSRVAWLVEGS

-2334 TPATASATSLVLNDD
+2334 TPATPSATSLILNDD
-2349 LPAQTFSFTASATTV
+2349 LPARTYSFTASATTV

-2376 TNVSAGSRLYWQAG
+2376 TNVAAGSRLYWQAS

-2426 MVDPNETLEIKFFSD
+2426 VIDPNETLEIKFFSD

-2457 EPTVGLATDSNDN
+2457 EPTVGLATDSNDI

-2477 EHLNGVPSGSSLRG
+2477 EHLIGVPAGSSLRG

-2496 ELTGQAGDDI
+2496 ELTGLAGDDV

-2530 AIIRDFAMGDRIL
+2530 AIIRDFASGDRIQ
-2543 LWGDSSQYT
+2543 LWGANSMYSL
-2552 FVPALYNGIKG
+2552 VSALNAG
-2563 TRIDLL
+2563 TSGVRIDLK
-2569 PPVSGSL
+2569 PINSMVPGAL
-2576 PEAIGFVQGATLAS
+2576 PEAIGFVRGATLAS
-2590 LNLANTNQFS
+2590 LNLANPLQFLYLNS
-2600 YVRL
+2600 

>member
-1 MAVNAGDIA
+1 MPASFTSTYSQA
-10 FVGVNATNPD
+10 FDG
-20 QFAILALKAIAAE
+20 LALSGSSISWTNDLTLPGWFLFRQPSSSPVAITAYDAGNGSASSG
-33 DSFYVTDGGI
+33 SFYSYGS
-43 TGSSGAASGY
+43 TGSSD
-53 FRATEGFL
+53 RAL
-61 RYTAPAG
+61 G
-68 GILAGTVILI
+68 GL
-78 NAGDTSATPPVPLS
+78 
-92 VSLNGG
+92 
-98 GSAGSVT
+98 
-105 LLANSGNA
+105 
-113 TSNFS
+113 
-118 FSTSGDSLTAYRVSS
+118 
-133 GTHLTGTP
+133 
-141 TLIAFIGF
+141 
-149 GVTPYGSGNPSNSN
+149 GSG
-163 LPTIT
+163 
-168 NGQVLN
+168 GAYF
-174 VGNLDNAIFTNAA
+174 G
-187 NVYSQSISALSSATN
+187 
-202 FTARDTT
+202 
-209 PFDLSTLA
+209 
-217 SAPAAPTV
+217 
-225 SLSLSSTTGSE
+225 
-236 TGQTIITVTATASRA
+236 
-251 VTKDQTVALA
+251 
-261 VTGSGITAGDYSLSN
+261 
-276 STIIIASGSTSGSV
+276 
-290 TFTVVDDALVE
+290 
-301 GTETAT
+301 
-307 LTISSPSSGITLGS
+307 SPSSGSLAGWLALALTNTTGLPIASLNLSFSGEQWRNGGNSGAQSMLLQYGIGTSFTAVTSWISPGGNFDWTSPIATSTSASVNGNSAGRVANRGGSLANLNWSAGSTLWFRWIETNDAGNDHGLAIDDVSIT
-321 PVSQTITLTDNDSP
+321 ITDNDSP
-335 PSVTLSLSAVSG
+335 PSVTLSLSAATG
-347 SEAGQTIITVT
+347 SEAAQTIITVT
-358 ATATAAVVG
+358 ATASAAVVG

-391 ITISNGQSS
+391 ITISNGQTT

-406 VADDA
+406 IVDDA
-411 LFEATETATLTLS
+411 LFEASETATLTLS
-424 SPSTGISLG
+424 NPSTGISLG
-433 SSISQTISITDN
+433 SSSSQTITIADN
-445 EILITEIHPSGNS
+445 EILITEINPSGNS
-458 SSYNADWF
+458 SSYQADWF

-480 WRMDDNSNAFA
+480 WKMDDNSNAFA
-491 NSVALRGI
+491 NSVALRGL

-508 IFLESDAVG
+508 IFLESNAAG

-525 NFSRAWFGTSTPPS
+525 NFSKAWFGTSTPPS
-539 GFLFGFYGGSGVGL
+539 GFLVGFYGGSGVGL

-571 RVNFGSASS
+571 SVNFGSASG

-591 PVSTLSVAGVN
+591 SVSRLSVAGVN
-602 GASFSFNGAETG
+602 GASVSFNGAETG
-614 SPGTTTNSTLP
+614 SPGTTTKATLP
-625 TVLIAST
+625 TLTIAST
-632 DDNSAEA
+632 DDSATEA
-639 GLNPGTFRIARTGA
+639 GLNPGVFRIARTGA
-653 VTNALIVTYTVASGS
+653 ITSSLAVSYTVASGS

-700 DDLLVEGPETIVL
+700 DDLLVEGPETIAL
-713 TLTSSSTYSLGSAT
+713 TLTSSSTYSLANAT
-727 ASVTITDN
+727 ATVTINDN
-735 DIATATPTIQE
+735 DFATATPTIQE

-752 FLSLPATGSGAA
+752 FLNLPAAGSGAA

-783 IADPDTDVNSL
+783 IADSDTDVNSL

-814 GSGAGRNLK
+814 GSGASRNLK

-829 GLADITLNV
+829 GLADISLNV
-838 SDGINSAAYVIQYAA
+838 SDGINSAAYVIRYAA
-853 SATSVTPSSTRF
+853 SAASLSPSSTRF
-865 FTGTS
+865 FTGSS

-908 DFTSSLALTD
+908 DFTTSLGLTD
-918 TSGGMPREVDLEAS
+918 TSAGVAREVDLEAS

-944 LSNSSSGDF
+944 LSNSSSGDY

-964 VSGIGAS
+964 VSGSGAT

-981 NLKADLIGWGDAN
+981 NLKADLISWGDAN

-1000 SATAGVIPEA
+1000 SAAPGVLPEA

-1019 GLTIAPNGTTAYL
+1019 GFTIAPNGTTAYV
-1032 AFRAPKVPTAS
+1032 AFRAPEVPTAS

-1054 FSDLVTGLATTA
+1054 FADLVTGLATTA

-1081 REIKRSSGGDYLI
+1081 REIKRSSAGDYLI

-1121 APILRSADLTSL
+1121 APVLRSADLTSL

-1171 AAKELNQDN
+1171 AAKELNQNN

-1189 TLGTPAYTLP
+1189 TLGTPVYTLP
-1199 VGALS
+1199 EGALS

-1211 NFNSLISTGTTTWT
+1211 NFNTLISSGTATWT
-1225 NGSTLSGWYTSR
+1225 NGSTLSGWYSTRS
-1237 TGTGTSIVANDGSST
+1237 GTGTSIAANDGSSNG
-1252 SGNLYSYG
+1252 GNFYSYG
-1260 TTNNPDRALG
+1260 ATSTDRALG
-1270 SVGSGN
+1270 SVGSNGAGN
-1276 AAAGDFFWGSRFF
+1276 FLWGARFF

-1295 ISTLYIN
+1295 ISTLSIN

-1328 LNTGSWTDF
+1328 LNAGSWTDF
-1337 NPLDFTSPVTGGT
+1337 NPLDFTSPVMGGT
-1350 VGARNGNLSTN
+1350 AGALNGNLSTN
-1361 RTFLSGTLSGLSL
+1361 RTILSGSLSGLSL

-1399 DVRVS
+1399 DVQVS

-1416 AGSTSVNEQGAT
+1416 AGSTSVNEQAAT

-1436 NTTPTASVSIVV
+1436 NTTPTAPVSIVV
-1448 AAADNQTRLSTDGIT
+1448 AAADNQTLLSTDGLT
-1463 FAASLT
+1463 FAASLS

-1483 AVDDAAIEASPHQG
+1483 AFDDAAIEASPHQG
-1497 VITHMVSSADS
+1497 VITHTVSSADN

-1558 TRVFPGSTKLNGF
+1558 TRVFLGPTKLNGF
-1571 YVQEEAADSDGNA
+1571 YVQEEAVDSDGNA

-1609 TGSVGEYTSSS
+1609 TGSVGESVSSS
-1620 SNIAGTGSSS
+1620 SNIVGTGSSS

-1647 LPALTSVTLPIADVS
+1647 LPALTGVTLPIVDAS

-1708 FNAPSVSGYANYLTD
+1708 FNAPSVSGYTNYLTD

-1763 IASITGVLDERFEGY
+1763 ITSITGVLDERFEGY
-1778 RVQSGTAANFV
+1778 RVQSGTAANFI
-1789 ASNPRSSTAPPVQGT
+1789 ATNPRSGTAPPVQGT

-1825 SAGGFPTARGANNL
+1825 SAGGFPTARGANSL

-1855 LNADIIAYNE
+1855 LSADIIAYNE
-1865 LENDGYGPSS
+1865 LENDGYGSSS

-1884 NGALGVNAYSFIT
+1884 NAALGVNAYSFIT

-1909 GGDEISVGFFYRSD
+1909 GGDEISVGFLYRSD

-1955 SFERLDAGVATGE
+1955 SFERLEGGVATGE

-1999 NGSRSRAAA
+1999 NGSRTRAAA

-2078 AAQLGSAH
+2078 AAQLGSAR

-2146 GSPVVGQTLIAA
+2146 GSPVVGQTLIAD

-2171 YSWQASANSSDWTVV
+2171 YSWQTSANSSDWTVV

-2211 DAKGFAETITVAAGT
+2211 DARGFAETITVGAGT

-2245 SIGTTAFA
+2245 YIGTTAFA

-2319 ERFRVLLSSASNGRI
+2319 ERFRVLLSSASNGRL
-2334 TPATASATSLVLNDD
+2334 TPATASATSLILNDD
-2349 LPAQTFSFTASATTV
+2349 LPARTYSFTASATTV
-2364 FEGNA
+2364 FETNA

-2376 TNVSAGSRLYWQAG
+2376 TNVSAGSRLYWQAS

-2426 MVDPNETLEIKFFSD
+2426 VVDPNETLEIKFFSD

-2457 EPTVGLATDSNDN
+2457 EPTVGLSTDSNDI
-2470 ITGTTAG
+2470 ITGTAAG
-2477 EHLNGVPSGSSLRG
+2477 EILNGVPAGSSLRG

-2496 ELTGQAGDDI
+2496 ELTGLAGDDI

-2530 AIIRDFAMGDRIL
+2530 AIIRDFASGDRIQ
-2543 LWGDSSQYT
+2543 LWGANSMYSL
-2552 FVPALYNGIKG
+2552 VSALNAGASG
-2563 TRIDLL
+2563 VRIDLK
-2569 PPVSGSL
+2569 PINSMVPGAL
-2576 PEAIGFVQGATLAS
+2576 PEAIGFVRGATLAS
-2590 LNLANTNQFS
+2590 LNLFNPLQFH
-2600 YVRL
+2600 YVNS

>member
-1 MAVNAGDIA
+1 MAINAGDIA

-20 QFAILALKAIAAE
+20 QFAILALHAIAAG
-33 DSFYVTDGGI
+33 DSFFITDGGI
-43 TGSSGAASGY
+43 TNSTSGAASAY
-53 FRATEGFL
+53 FRASEGFL
-61 RYTAPAG
+61 QYTAPAG
-68 GILAGTVILI
+68 GIAAGTVILI
-78 NAGDTSATPPVPLS
+78 NGGDSSTPS

-105 LLANSGNA
+105 LLANSGN
-113 TSNFS
+113 TTNNFS
-118 FSTSGDSLTAYRVSS
+118 FSNNGDSLTAYRVSS
-133 GTHLTGTP
+133 GTHLTGIP
-141 TLIAFIGF
+141 ILIAFIGF
-149 GVTPYGSGNPSNSN
+149 GVAPYGSGDASNSN
-163 LPTIT
+163 IPTIP

-174 VGNLDNAIFTNAA
+174 VTNLDNAIFTNAT
-187 NVYSQSISALSSATN
+187 NVYSQSITALSTAAN
-202 FTARDTT
+202 FTARNTT
-209 PFDLSTLA
+209 RVDLSTLA

-236 TGQTIITVTATASRA
+236 TGQTIITVTATASSA
-251 VTKDQTVALA
+251 VAGNQTVALA

-276 STIIIASGSTSGSV
+276 STITIASGSTSGSV

-335 PSVTLSLSAVSG
+335 PPVTLSLSAAAG
-347 SEAGQTIITVT
+347 SEAAQTIITVT

-391 ITISNGQSS
+391 ITISNGQTT

-406 VADDA
+406 IADDA
-411 LFEATETATLTLS
+411 LFEASETATLTLS
-424 SPSTGISLG
+424 NPSTGISLG
-433 SSISQTISITDN
+433 SSSSQTISIADN
-445 EILITEIHPSGNS
+445 EILITEINPSGNS
-458 SSYNADWF
+458 SSYQADWF
-466 ELSNNSASAVSLVG
+466 ELSNNSASTVSLVG
-480 WRMDDNSNAFA
+480 WKMDDNSNAFA
-491 NSVALRGI
+491 NSVALRGS
-499 SSIAAGSSV
+499 SSIAAGGSL
-508 IFLESDAVG
+508 IFLESNAAG

-525 NFSRAWFGTSTPPS
+525 NFSKAWFGTSTPPS

-571 RVNFGSASS
+571 RVDFGSATA

-602 GASFSFNGAETG
+602 GASVSFNGAETG
-614 SPGTTTNSTLP
+614 SPGTTSNATLP
-625 TVLIAST
+625 TLTIAST
-632 DDNSAEA
+632 DASAAEA
-639 GLNPGTFRIARTGA
+639 GLNPGVFRIARTGA
-653 VTNALIVTYTVASGS
+653 ITSALAVGYTVASGS

-673 SDYTPVLNGSAT
+673 FDYTPVLNGSAT

-700 DDLLVEGPETIVL
+700 DDLLVEGPETIAL
-713 TLTSSSTYSLGSAT
+713 TLTSSSTYSLANAT
-727 ASVTITDN
+727 ATVTINDN
-735 DIATATPTIQE
+735 DFATATPTIQE

-752 FLSLPATGSGAA
+752 FLNLPAAGSGAA

-783 IADPDTDVNSL
+783 IADADTDVNSL

-814 GSGAGRNLK
+814 GSGASRNLK
-823 ISPNGV
+823 ISPNGA
-829 GLADITLNV
+829 GLADISLNV
-838 SDGINSAAYVIQYAA
+838 SDGINSAAYVIRYAA
-853 SATSVTPSSTRF
+853 SAASLSPSSTRF
-865 FTGTS
+865 FTGSS

-880 QFMLVAD
+880 QFMVVAD

-908 DFTSSLALTD
+908 DFTTSLALTD
-918 TSGGMPREVDLEAS
+918 TSAGVPREVDLEAS

-944 LSNSSSGDF
+944 LSNSSSGDY

-964 VSGIGAS
+964 VSGSGAT
-971 TSLSYVGRYD
+971 TSLSFVGRYD
-981 NLKADLIGWGDAN
+981 NLKVDLISWGDAN

-1000 SATAGVIPEA
+1000 SAAPGVLPEA

-1019 GLTIAPNGTTAYL
+1019 GLTIAPNGTTAYV
-1032 AFRAPKVPTAS
+1032 AFRAPEVPTTS

-1054 FSDLVTGLATTA
+1054 FADLVTGLATTA
-1066 SIGAAIELDLGGRGI
+1066 SIGAAIELDLDGRGI

-1107 KDFRLFTWSGNAAD
+1107 KDFRLFTWSGNGAD
-1121 APILRSADLTSL
+1121 APVLRSADLTSL

-1171 AAKELNQDN
+1171 AAKELNQNN

-1189 TLGTPAYTLP
+1189 TLGTPVYTLP
-1199 VGALS
+1199 EGALS

-1211 NFNSLISTGTTTWT
+1211 NFNSLISSGSTTWT
-1225 NGSTLSGWYTSR
+1225 NGSTLSGWYSTRS
-1237 TGTGTSIVANDGSST
+1237 GTGTSIVANDGSSNG
-1252 SGNLYSYG
+1252 GNLYSYG
-1260 TTNNPDRALG
+1260 TTSTDRALG
-1270 SVGSGN
+1270 SVGSNGAGN
-1276 AAAGDFFWGSRFF
+1276 FLWGARFF

-1295 ISTLYIN
+1295 ISTLSIN

-1328 LNTGSWTDF
+1328 LNAGSWTDF
-1337 NPLDFTSPVTGGT
+1337 NPLDFTSPVISGT
-1350 VGARNGNLSTN
+1350 AGALNGNHSTN
-1361 RTFLSGTLSGLSL
+1361 RTILSGSLSGLSL

-1399 DVRVS
+1399 DVQVS

-1416 AGSTSVNEQGAT
+1416 AGSTSVNEQAAT

-1436 NTTPTASVSIVV
+1436 NTIPTAPVSIVV
-1448 AAADNQTRLSTDGIT
+1448 AAADNQTLLSTDGLT
-1463 FAASLT
+1463 FAASLS

-1497 VITHMVSSADS
+1497 VITHTVSSADN
-1508 NYNGLSVRAVNVG
+1508 NYNGLSVRTVNVG

-1558 TRVFPGSTKLNGF
+1558 TRVFLGSTKLNGF
-1571 YVQEEAADSDGNA
+1571 YVQEEAGDSDGNA

-1599 TGSQGDKVRV
+1599 TGNQGDKVRV
-1609 TGSVGEYTSSS
+1609 TGNVGEYTSSS

-1647 LPALTSVTLPIADVS
+1647 LPALTSVTLPIADGS

-1736 SQNPDPVIHARGGQP
+1736 SQNPDPMIHARGGQP

-1763 IASITGVLDERFEGY
+1763 ITSITGVLDERFEGY
-1778 RVQSGTAANFV
+1778 RVQSGTAANFI

-1825 SAGGFPTARGANNL
+1825 SAGGFPTARGANSL

-1855 LNADIIAYNE
+1855 LSADIIAYNE
-1865 LENDGYGPSS
+1865 LENDGYGSSS

-1884 NGALGVNAYSFIT
+1884 NAALGVNAYSFIT

-1909 GGDEISVGFFYRSD
+1909 GGDEISVGFLYRSD

-1968 QLTTVVTHLKSKGS
+1968 QLTAVVTHLKSKGS

-1999 NGSRSRAAA
+1999 NGSRTRAAA

-2078 AAQLGSAH
+2078 AAQLGSAR

-2171 YSWQASANSSDWTVV
+2171 YSWQTSANSSDWTVV

-2211 DAKGFAETITVAAGT
+2211 DARGFAETITVGAGT

-2245 SIGTTAFA
+2245 SIGTTSFA

-2262 SGSSRVAWVVEGS
+2262 SGSSRVAWIVEGS
-2275 GSNPA
+2275 GSNPT
-2280 NAADFALNQWPS
+2280 NTADFALNQWPS
-2292 GTAVF
+2292 GTAAF

-2305 ITIPVIGDGTVEPD
+2305 ITIPVLGDGTVEPD
-2319 ERFRVLLSSASNGRI
+2319 ERFRVLLNSASNGRL
-2334 TPATASATSLVLNDD
+2334 TPATASATSLILNDD
-2349 LPAQTFSFTASATTV
+2349 LPARTYSFTASATTV

-2376 TNVSAGSRLYWQAG
+2376 TNVSAGSRLYWQAS

-2426 MVDPNETLEIKFFSD
+2426 VVDPNETLEIKFFSD
-2441 TARSLQVGNTI
+2441 TARSLQVGTTI
-2452 NVLIK
+2452 NVMIK
-2457 EPTVGLATDSNDN
+2457 EPTVGLSTDSNDI
-2470 ITGTTAG
+2470 ITGTAAG
-2477 EHLNGVPSGSSLRG
+2477 ERLNGVPSGSSLRG

-2496 ELTGQAGDDI
+2496 ELTGLAGDDI

-2530 AIIRDFAMGDRIL
+2530 AIIRDFASGDRIQ
-2543 LWGDSSQYT
+2543 LWGANSMYSL
-2552 FVPALYNGIKG
+2552 VSALNAGASG
-2563 TRIDLL
+2563 VRIDLKPINSL
-2569 PPVSGSL
+2569 VPGAL
-2576 PEAIGFVQGATLAS
+2576 PEAIGFVRGATLAS
-2590 LNLANTNQFS
+2590 LNLSNSLQFH
-2600 YVRL
+2600 YVNS

>member
-1 MAVNAGDIA
+1 MAINAGDIA

-20 QFAILALKAIAAE
+20 QFAILALHAIAAG
-33 DSFYVTDGGI
+33 DSFFITDGGI
-43 TGSSGAASGY
+43 TNSTSGAASAY
-53 FRATEGFL
+53 FRASEGFL
-61 RYTAPAG
+61 QYTAPAG
-68 GILAGTVILI
+68 GIAAGTVILI
-78 NAGDTSATPPVPLS
+78 NGGDGSTPS

-105 LLANSGNA
+105 LLANSGN
-113 TSNFS
+113 TTNNFS
-118 FSTSGDSLTAYRVSS
+118 FSNNGDSLTAYRVSS
-133 GTHLTGTP
+133 GTHLTGIP
-141 TLIAFIGF
+141 ILIAFIGF
-149 GVTPYGSGNPSNSN
+149 GVAPYGSGDASNSN
-163 LPTIT
+163 IPTIP

-174 VGNLDNAIFTNAA
+174 VTNLDNAIFTNAT
-187 NVYSQSISALSSATN
+187 NVYSQSITALSTAAN
-202 FTARDTT
+202 FTARNTT
-209 PFDLSTLA
+209 RVDLSTLA

-236 TGQTIITVTATASRA
+236 TGQTIITVTATASSA
-251 VTKDQTVALA
+251 VAGNQTVALA

-276 STIIIASGSTSGSV
+276 STITIASGSTSGSV

-335 PSVTLSLSAVSG
+335 PPVTLSLSAAAG
-347 SEAGQTIITVT
+347 SEAAQTIITVT

-391 ITISNGQSS
+391 ITISNGQTT

-406 VADDA
+406 IADDA
-411 LFEATETATLTLS
+411 LFEASETATLTLS
-424 SPSTGISLG
+424 NPSTGISLG
-433 SSISQTISITDN
+433 SSSSQTISIADN
-445 EILITEIHPSGNS
+445 EILITEINPSGNS
-458 SSYNADWF
+458 SSYQADWF
-466 ELSNNSASAVSLVG
+466 ELSNNSASTVSLVG
-480 WRMDDNSNAFA
+480 WKMDDNSNAFA
-491 NSVALRGI
+491 NSVALRGL
-499 SSIAAGSSV
+499 SSIAAGGSL
-508 IFLESDAVG
+508 IFLESNAAG

-525 NFSRAWFGTSTPPS
+525 NFSKAWFGTSTPPS

-561 VFDAAGNLVS
+561 LFDAAGNLVS
-571 RVNFGSASS
+571 RVDFGSATA

-602 GASFSFNGAETG
+602 GASVSFNGAETG
-614 SPGTTTNSTLP
+614 SPGTTSNATLP
-625 TVLIAST
+625 TLTIAST
-632 DDNSAEA
+632 DASAAEA
-639 GLNPGTFRIARTGA
+639 GLNPGVFRIARTGA
-653 VTNALIVTYTVASGS
+653 ITSALAVGYTVASGS

-673 SDYTPVLNGSAT
+673 FDYTPVLNGSAT

-700 DDLLVEGPETIVL
+700 DDLLVEGPETIAL
-713 TLTSSSTYSLGSAT
+713 TLTSSSTYSLANAT
-727 ASVTITDN
+727 ATVTINDN
-735 DIATATPTIQE
+735 DFATATPTIQE

-752 FLSLPATGSGAA
+752 FLNLPAAGSGAA

-783 IADPDTDVNSL
+783 IADADTDVNSL

-814 GSGAGRNLK
+814 GSGASRNLK
-823 ISPNGV
+823 ISPNGA
-829 GLADITLNV
+829 GLADISLNV
-838 SDGINSAAYVIQYAA
+838 SDGINSAAYVIRYAA
-853 SATSVTPSSTRF
+853 SAASLSPSSTRF
-865 FTGTS
+865 FTGSS

-880 QFMLVAD
+880 QFMVVAD

-908 DFTSSLALTD
+908 DFTTSLALTD
-918 TSGGMPREVDLEAS
+918 TSAGVPREVDLEAS

-944 LSNSSSGDF
+944 LSNSSSGDY

-964 VSGIGAS
+964 VSGSGAT
-971 TSLSYVGRYD
+971 TSLSFVGRYD
-981 NLKADLIGWGDAN
+981 NLKVDLISWGDAN

-1000 SATAGVIPEA
+1000 SAAPGVLPEA

-1019 GLTIAPNGTTAYL
+1019 GLTIAPNGTTAYV
-1032 AFRAPKVPTAS
+1032 AFRAPEVPTTS

-1054 FSDLVTGLATTA
+1054 FADLVTGLATTA
-1066 SIGAAIELDLGGRGI
+1066 SIGAAIELDLDGRGI

-1121 APILRSADLTSL
+1121 APVLRSADLTSL

-1171 AAKELNQDN
+1171 AAKELNQNN

-1189 TLGTPAYTLP
+1189 TLGTPVYTLP
-1199 VGALS
+1199 EGALS

-1211 NFNSLISTGTTTWT
+1211 NFNSLISSGSTTWT
-1225 NGSTLSGWYTSR
+1225 NGSTLSGWYSTRS
-1237 TGTGTSIVANDGSST
+1237 GTGTSIVANDGSSNG
-1252 SGNLYSYG
+1252 GNLYSYG
-1260 TTNNPDRALG
+1260 TTSTDRALG
-1270 SVGSGN
+1270 SVGSNGAGN
-1276 AAAGDFFWGSRFF
+1276 FLWGARFF

-1295 ISTLYIN
+1295 ISTLSIN

-1328 LNTGSWTDF
+1328 LNAGSWTDF
-1337 NPLDFTSPVTGGT
+1337 NPLDFTSPVISGT
-1350 VGARNGNLSTN
+1350 AGALNGNHSTN
-1361 RTFLSGTLSGLSL
+1361 RTILSGSLSGLSL

-1399 DVRVS
+1399 DVQVS

-1416 AGSTSVNEQGAT
+1416 AGSTSVNEQAAT

-1436 NTTPTASVSIVV
+1436 NTIPTAPVSIVV
-1448 AAADNQTRLSTDGIT
+1448 AAADNQTLLSTDGLT
-1463 FAASLT
+1463 FAASLS

-1497 VITHMVSSADS
+1497 VITHTVSSADN
-1508 NYNGLSVRAVNVG
+1508 NYNGLSVRTVNVG

-1558 TRVFPGSTKLNGF
+1558 TRVFLGSTKLNGF
-1571 YVQEEAADSDGNA
+1571 YVQEEAGDSDGNA

-1599 TGSQGDKVRV
+1599 TGNQGDKVRV
-1609 TGSVGEYTSSS
+1609 TGNVGEYTSSS

-1647 LPALTSVTLPIADVS
+1647 LPALTSVTLPIADGS

-1736 SQNPDPVIHARGGQP
+1736 SQNPDPMIHARGGQP

-1763 IASITGVLDERFEGY
+1763 ITSITGVLDERFEGY
-1778 RVQSGTAANFV
+1778 RVQSGTAANFI

-1825 SAGGFPTARGANNL
+1825 SAGGFPTARGANSL

-1855 LNADIIAYNE
+1855 LSADIIAYNE
-1865 LENDGYGPSS
+1865 LENDGYGSSS

-1884 NGALGVNAYSFIT
+1884 NAALGVNAYSFIT

-1909 GGDEISVGFFYRSD
+1909 GGDEISVGFLYRSD

-1955 SFERLDAGVATGE
+1955 SFERLEGGVATGE

-1999 NGSRSRAAA
+1999 NGSRTRAAA

-2078 AAQLGSAH
+2078 AAQLGSAR

-2171 YSWQASANSSDWTVV
+2171 YSWQTSANSSDWTVV

-2206 VVSYT
+2206 AVSYT
-2211 DAKGFAETITVAAGT
+2211 DARGFAETITVGAGT

-2245 SIGTTAFA
+2245 SIGTTSFA

-2262 SGSSRVAWVVEGS
+2262 SGSSRVAWIVEGS
-2275 GSNPA
+2275 GSNPT
-2280 NAADFALNQWPS
+2280 NTADFALNQWPS
-2292 GTAVF
+2292 GTAAF

-2305 ITIPVIGDGTVEPD
+2305 ITIPVLGDGTVEPD
-2319 ERFRVLLSSASNGRI
+2319 ERFRVLLNSASNGRL
-2334 TPATASATSLVLNDD
+2334 TPATASATSLILNDD
-2349 LPAQTFSFTASATTV
+2349 LPARTYSFTASATTV

-2376 TNVSAGSRLYWQAG
+2376 TNVSAGSRLYWQAS

-2426 MVDPNETLEIKFFSD
+2426 VVDPNETLEIKFFSD
-2441 TARSLQVGNTI
+2441 TARSLQVGTTI
-2452 NVLIK
+2452 NVMIK
-2457 EPTVGLATDSNDN
+2457 EPTVGLSTDSNDI
-2470 ITGTTAG
+2470 ITGTAAG
-2477 EHLNGVPSGSSLRG
+2477 ERLNGVPSGSSLRG

-2496 ELTGQAGDDI
+2496 ELTGLAGDDI

-2530 AIIRDFAMGDRIL
+2530 AIIRDFASGDRIQ
-2543 LWGDSSQYT
+2543 LWGANSMYSL
-2552 FVPALYNGIKG
+2552 VSALNAGASG
-2563 TRIDLL
+2563 VRIDLKPINSL
-2569 PPVSGSL
+2569 VPGAL
-2576 PEAIGFVQGATLAS
+2576 PEAIGFVRGATLAS
-2590 LNLANTNQFS
+2590 LNLSNSLQFH
-2600 YVRL
+2600 YVNS

>member
-1 MAVNAGDIA
+1 MAINAGDIA

-20 QFAILALKAIAAE
+20 QFAILALNAIAAG
-33 DSFYVTDGGI
+33 DSFFVTDGGI
-43 TGSSGAASGY
+43 TNSTSGAASAY
-53 FRATEGFL
+53 FRASEGFL
-61 RYTAPAG
+61 QYTAPSG
-68 GILAGTVILI
+68 GIAAGTVILI
-78 NAGDTSATPPVPLS
+78 NAGGGSTPS
-92 VSLNGG
+92 VLLNGG
-98 GSAGSVT
+98 GSAGTVT
-105 LLANSGNA
+105 LLQNGN
-113 TSNFS
+113 TPSNITNFT
-118 FSTSGDSLTAYRVSS
+118 FSTSGDSLTAYRVSA
-133 GTHLTGTP
+133 GTHLTGNP
-141 TLIAFIGF
+141 ILIAFIGF
-149 GVTPYGSGNPSNSN
+149 GVTPYGSGDASNSN

-187 NVYSQSISALSSATN
+187 SVYSQSITTLSTAVN
-202 FTARDTT
+202 FTVRNNDQV
-209 PFDLSTLA
+209 DLSTLA

-236 TGQTIITVTATASRA
+236 TGQTIITVTATSSRA
-251 VTKDQTVALA
+251 VTRDQTVALA

-276 STIIIASGSTSGSV
+276 STITIASGSTSGSV
-290 TFTVVDDALVE
+290 TFTLVDDALVE

-307 LTISSPSSGITLGS
+307 LTISSPSSGISLGS
-321 PVSQTITLTDNDSP
+321 PLSQTITLTDNDSP
-335 PSVTLSLSAVSG
+335 PSVTLSLSAAAG

-358 ATATAAVVG
+358 ATASSAVVG
-367 SQTVEVGVSGSNITA
+367 NQTVEVGVFGSNITA

-391 ITISNGQSS
+391 ITISNGQTT

-406 VADDA
+406 IADDA
-411 LFEATETATLTLS
+411 LFEASEIATLTLS
-424 SPSTGISLG
+424 NPSTGISLG
-433 SSISQTISITDN
+433 SSSSQTISITDN
-445 EILITEIHPSGNS
+445 EILITEINPSGNS
-458 SSYNADWF
+458 SSYQADWF

-480 WRMDDNSNAFA
+480 WKMDDNSNAFA

-508 IFLESDAVG
+508 IFLESDASG
-517 SNDATILA
+517 ANDATILA
-525 NFSRAWFGTSTPPS
+525 NFSKAWFGTSTPPS
-539 GFLFGFYGGSGVGL
+539 GFHFGFYGGSGVGL
-553 SASTDAVN
+553 SASADAVN
-561 VFDAAGNLVS
+561 VFDTAGNLVS
-571 RVNFGSASS
+571 RVAFGPATA
-580 TASFDNKSGAS
+580 TASFENKSGAS

-602 GASFSFNGAETG
+602 GASVSFNGAETG
-614 SPGTTTNSTLP
+614 SPGTTTNATPPTL
-625 TVLIAST
+625 TIAST
-632 DDNSAEA
+632 DTNAAEE
-639 GLNPGTFRIARTGA
+639 GLNPGVFRIARTGA
-653 VTNALIVTYTVASGS
+653 ITSSLAVGYTVASGS

-673 SDYTPVLNGSAT
+673 FDYTPVLNGSAT
-685 IAAGQSFVDITITPV
+685 IAPGQSFVDITITPV
-700 DDLLVEGPETIVL
+700 DDLLVEGPETIAL
-713 TLTSSSTYSLGSAT
+713 TLTSSSTYSLGNAT
-727 ASVTITDN
+727 ATVTITDN
-735 DIATATPTIQE
+735 DVATATPTIQE

-752 FLSLPATGSGAA
+752 FLNLPATGSGAV
-764 SGVINDPTDPAHT
+764 SGVINDPTDPAQT
-777 LGIDFV
+777 LGIDFE
-783 IADPDTDVNSL
+783 IADADTDVNSL

-802 SSVVSSSNLNLS
+802 SSVVSSSNLNLN
-814 GSGAGRNLK
+814 GSGASRNLK
-823 ISPNGV
+823 ISPNGI
-829 GLADITLNV
+829 GLADISLNV
-838 SDGINSAAYVIQYAA
+838 SDGINSAAYVIRYAA
-853 SATSVTPSSTRF
+853 SAASPSPSSTRF

-887 DENQVLRLYDRSNSG
+887 DENQVLRLYDRSSSG

-918 TSGGMPREVDLEAS
+918 TSGGVPREVDLEAS

-944 LSNSSSGDF
+944 LSNSSSGDV

-964 VSGIGAS
+964 VSGSGAT
-971 TSLSYVGRYD
+971 TSLNYVGRYD
-981 NLKADLIGWGDAN
+981 NLKADLISWGDAN

-1000 SATAGVIPEA
+1000 SAAPGVLPEA

-1019 GLTIAPNGTTAYL
+1019 GLTIAPNGTTAYV
-1032 AFRAPKVPTAS
+1032 AFRAPEVPTTS
-1043 RAKALIAPITN
+1043 RAKALIAPVAN
-1054 FSDLVTGLATTA
+1054 FADLVTGLATTA

-1094 IAGPADT
+1094 IAGPTDT

-1121 APILRSADLTSL
+1121 APVLRSADLTSL

-1171 AAKELNQDN
+1171 AAKELNQNN

-1189 TLGTPAYTLP
+1189 TLGTPVYTLP
-1199 VGALS
+1199 VGSLS

-1211 NFNSLISTGTTTWT
+1211 NFNSLISSGTTTWT
-1225 NGSTLSGWYTSR
+1225 NASTLSGWYSAR
-1237 TGTGTSIVANDGSST
+1237 TGTGTSIVANDGSSNG
-1252 SGNLYSYG
+1252 GNLYSYG
-1260 TTNNPDRALG
+1260 TTSSTDRALG
-1270 SVGSGN
+1270 SVGSNGAGN
-1276 AAAGDFFWGSRFF
+1276 FLWGARFF

-1295 ISTLYIN
+1295 ISTLSIN

-1322 QLGATS
+1322 QLDATS
-1328 LNTGSWTDF
+1328 LNAGSWTDF
-1337 NPLDFTSPVTGGT
+1337 NPLDFTSPVTGGA
-1350 VGARNGNLSTN
+1350 VSERDGNLSTN
-1361 RTFLSGTLSGLSL
+1361 RTILSGTLSGLSL

-1436 NTTPTASVSIVV
+1436 NTTPTAPVSIVV
-1448 AAADNQTRLSTDGIT
+1448 AAADNQTRLSTDGFT

-1497 VITHMVSSADS
+1497 VITHTVSSADS

-1538 GSGSTFNSTYGGTQ
+1538 GSGSTFNSTYSGTQ

-1558 TRVFPGSTKLNGF
+1558 TRVFLGSTKLNGF

-1599 TGSQGDKVRV
+1599 AGNQGDKVRV

-1630 LTQLSALTS
+1630 LTQLSALTG

-1647 LPALTSVTLPIADVS
+1647 LPALTSVTLPIADGS

-1673 ISAGSNPL
+1673 ISAASNPL

-1708 FNAPSVSGYANYLTD
+1708 FNAPSVSGYANYLAD

-1751 LSASNPLRGGDT
+1751 LSTSNPLRGGDT
-1763 IASITGVLDERFEGY
+1763 ITSITGVLDERFEGY
-1778 RVQSGTAANFV
+1778 RVQSGTAANFI
-1789 ASNPRSSTAPPVQGT
+1789 ATNPRSSTAPPVQGT
-1804 LKIASFNLLNYFN
+1804 LKVASFNLLNYFN
-1817 GNGSGAAG
+1817 GNGSGADG

-1839 AEFERQRAKTI
+1839 TEFERQRAKTI

-1855 LNADIIAYNE
+1855 LSADIIAYNE
-1865 LENDGYGPSS
+1865 LENDGYGSSS

-1884 NGALGVNAYSFIT
+1884 NAALGVNAYSFIT

-1909 GGDEISVGFFYRSD
+1909 GGDEISVGFLYRSD

-1999 NGSRSRAAA
+1999 NGSRTRAAA

-2078 AAQLGSAH
+2078 AAQLGSAR

-2146 GSPVVGQTLIAA
+2146 GSPAVGQTLIAA
-2158 LATSDPDGDGAFA
+2158 LATSDPDGDGVFT
-2171 YSWQASANSSDWTVV
+2171 YHWQTSANSSDWTAV

-2211 DAKGFAETITVAAGT
+2211 DLKGFGETITVAAGT

-2239 PSQSEG
+2239 SSQSEG
-2245 SIGTTAFA
+2245 SIGSTAFA

-2275 GSNPA
+2275 GSNPT
-2280 NAADFALNQWPS
+2280 NTADFALNQWPS
-2292 GTAVF
+2292 GTAAF
-2297 ATGQDNLT
+2297 ATGQTNLT
-2305 ITIPVIGDGTVEPD
+2305 ITIPVLGDGTVEPD

-2334 TPATASATSLVLNDD
+2334 SPATASATSLILNDD
-2349 LPAQTFSFTASATTV
+2349 LPARTYSFTASATTV

-2376 TNVSAGSRLYWQAG
+2376 TNVTAGSRLYWQAS

-2426 MVDPNETLEIKFFSD
+2426 VVDPDETLEIKFFSD
-2441 TARSLQVGNTI
+2441 TTRSLQVGNTI

-2457 EPTVGLATDSNDN
+2457 EPTVGLATDSNDI
-2470 ITGTTAG
+2470 ITGTAAG
-2477 EHLNGVPSGSSLRG
+2477 ERLNGVPSGSSLRG

-2521 SANRGTTDM
+2521 SANRGTNDM
-2530 AIIRDFAMGDRIL
+2530 AIIRDFASGDMIQ
-2543 LWGDSSQYT
+2543 LWGANSMYSL
-2552 FVPALYNGIKG
+2552 VSALNAG
-2563 TRIDLL
+2563 TSGVRIDLN
-2569 PPVSGSL
+2569 PINSMVPGAL
-2576 PEAIGFVQGATLAS
+2576 PETIGFVRGATLAS
-2590 LNLANTNQFS
+2590 LNLANPLQFLYLNS
-2600 YVRL
+2600 

>member
-1 MAVNAGDIA
+1 MAIKAGDIA

-20 QFAILALKAIAAE
+20 QLAILALNSITAG
-33 DSFYVTDGGI
+33 DSFYLTDGGI
-43 TGSSGAASGY
+43 TGSSGAASAY
-53 FRATEGFL
+53 FRASEGFL
-61 RYTAPAG
+61 QYTAPAG

-78 NAGDTSATPPVPLS
+78 KAGDTSATPPVPLS

-105 LLANSGNA
+105 LLANSGN
-113 TSNFS
+113 TTNNFS
-118 FSTSGDSLTAYRVSS
+118 FSNNGDSLTAYRVSS
-133 GTHLTGTP
+133 GTHLTGIP
-141 TLIAFIGF
+141 ILIAFIGF
-149 GVTPYGSGNPSNSN
+149 GVAPYGSGDASNSN
-163 LPTIT
+163 IPTIP

-174 VGNLDNAIFTNAA
+174 VTNLDNAIFTNAT
-187 NVYSQSISALSSATN
+187 NVYSQSITALSTAAN
-202 FTARDTT
+202 FTARNTT
-209 PFDLSTLA
+209 RVDLSTLA

-236 TGQTIITVTATASRA
+236 TGQTIITVTATASSA
-251 VTKDQTVALA
+251 VAGNQTVALA

-276 STIIIASGSTSGSV
+276 STITIASGSTSGSV

-335 PSVTLSLSAVSG
+335 PPVTLSLSAAAG
-347 SEAGQTIITVT
+347 SEAAQTIITVT

-391 ITISNGQSS
+391 ITISNGQTT

-406 VADDA
+406 IADDA
-411 LFEATETATLTLS
+411 LFEASETATLTLS
-424 SPSTGISLG
+424 NPSTGISLG
-433 SSISQTISITDN
+433 SSSSQTISIADN
-445 EILITEIHPSGNS
+445 EILITEINPSGNS
-458 SSYNADWF
+458 SSYQADWF
-466 ELSNNSASAVSLVG
+466 ELSNNSASTVSLVG
-480 WRMDDNSNAFA
+480 WKMDDNSNAFA
-491 NSVALRGI
+491 NSVTLRGL
-499 SSIAAGSSV
+499 SSIAAGGSL
-508 IFLESDAVG
+508 IFLESNAAG

-525 NFSRAWFGTSTPPS
+525 NFSKAWFGTSTPPS

-561 VFDAAGNLVS
+561 LFDAAGNLVS
-571 RVNFGSASS
+571 RVDFGSATA

-591 PVSTLSVAGVN
+591 SVSTLSVAGVN
-602 GASFSFNGAETG
+602 GASVSFNGAETG
-614 SPGTTTNSTLP
+614 SPGTTTNATLP
-625 TVLIAST
+625 TLTIAST
-632 DDNSAEA
+632 DASATEA
-639 GLNPGTFRIARTGA
+639 GLNPGVFRIARTGA
-653 VTNALIVTYTVASGS
+653 ITSSLAVGYTVASGS

-700 DDLLVEGPETIVL
+700 DDLLVEGPETIAL
-713 TLTSSSTYSLGSAT
+713 TLTSSSTYSLADAT
-727 ASVTITDN
+727 ATVTINDN
-735 DIATATPTIQE
+735 DFATATPTIQE

-752 FLSLPATGSGAA
+752 FLNLPAAGSGAA
-764 SGVINDPTDPAHT
+764 SGVINDPTDPAQT

-783 IADPDTDVNSL
+783 IADADTDVNSL

-814 GSGAGRNLK
+814 GSGASRNLK
-823 ISPNGV
+823 ISPNGA
-829 GLADITLNV
+829 GLADISLNV
-838 SDGINSAAYVIQYAA
+838 SDGINSAAYVIRYAA
-853 SATSVTPSSTRF
+853 SAASLSPSSTRF

-870 DASTAVAIDS
+870 DASTAVAIDN

-908 DFTSSLALTD
+908 DFTTSLALTD
-918 TSGGMPREVDLEAS
+918 TSAGVPREVDLEAS

-944 LSNSSSGDF
+944 LSNSSSGDY

-964 VSGIGAS
+964 VSGSGAT
-971 TSLSYVGRYD
+971 TSLSFVGRYD
-981 NLKADLIGWGDAN
+981 NLKVDLISWGDAN

-1000 SATAGVIPEA
+1000 SAAPGVLPEA

-1019 GLTIAPNGTTAYL
+1019 GLTIAPNGTTAYV
-1032 AFRAPKVPTAS
+1032 AFRAPEVPTAS

-1054 FSDLVTGLATTA
+1054 FADLVTGLATTA

-1121 APILRSADLTSL
+1121 APVLRSADLTSL

-1171 AAKELNQDN
+1171 AAKELNQNN

-1189 TLGTPAYTLP
+1189 TLGTPVYTLP
-1199 VGALS
+1199 EGALS

-1211 NFNSLISTGTTTWT
+1211 NFNSLISSGTTTWT

-1237 TGTGTSIVANDGSST
+1237 TGTGTSIAASDGST
-1252 SGNLYSYG
+1252 PSGNLYSYG
-1260 TTNNPDRALG
+1260 TTSTDRALG
-1270 SVGSGN
+1270 SVGSNGAGN
-1276 AAAGDFFWGSRFF
+1276 FLWGARFF

-1295 ISTLYIN
+1295 ISTLSIN

-1328 LNTGSWTDF
+1328 LNAGSWTDF
-1337 NPLDFTSPVTGGT
+1337 NPLDFTSPVISGT
-1350 VGARNGNLSTN
+1350 AGALNGNHSTN
-1361 RTFLSGTLSGLSL
+1361 RTILSGSLSGLSL

-1399 DVRVS
+1399 DVQVS

-1416 AGSTSVNEQGAT
+1416 AGSTSVNEQAAT

-1436 NTTPTASVSIVV
+1436 NTIPTAPVSIVV
-1448 AAADNQTRLSTDGIT
+1448 AAADNQTLLSTDGLT
-1463 FAASLT
+1463 FAASLS
-1469 LSLSDQTPQTITVK
+1469 LSLSDQAPQTITVK

-1497 VITHMVSSADS
+1497 VITHTVSSADN
-1508 NYNGLSVRAVNVG
+1508 NYNGLSVRTVNVG

-1558 TRVFPGSTKLNGF
+1558 TRVFLGPTKLNGF
-1571 YVQEEAADSDGNA
+1571 YVQEEAVDSDGNA
-1584 ATSEAIFVFDSAGLF
+1584 ATSEAIFVFDPAGLF

-1609 TGSVGEYTSSS
+1609 TGSVGESVSSS
-1620 SNIAGTGSSS
+1620 SNIVGTGSSS

-1647 LPALTSVTLPIADVS
+1647 LPALTNVTLPIADAS

-1708 FNAPSVSGYANYLTD
+1708 FNAPSVSGYTNYLTD

-1763 IASITGVLDERFEGY
+1763 ITSITGVLDERFEGY
-1778 RVQSGTAANFV
+1778 RVQSGTAANFI
-1789 ASNPRSSTAPPVQGT
+1789 ATNPRSSTAPPVHGT

-1855 LNADIIAYNE
+1855 LSADIIAYNE
-1865 LENDGYGPSS
+1865 LENDGYGSFS

-1884 NGALGVNAYSFIT
+1884 NAALGVNAYSFIT

-1909 GGDEISVGFFYRSD
+1909 GGDEISVGFLYRSD

-1955 SFERLDAGVATGE
+1955 SFERLEGGVATGE

-1999 NGSRSRAAA
+1999 NGSRTRAAA

-2078 AAQLGSAH
+2078 AAQLGSAR

-2171 YSWQASANSSDWTVV
+2171 YSWQTSANSSDWTVV

-2211 DAKGFAETITVAAGT
+2211 DARGFAETITVGAGT
-2226 VPLMPDLA
+2226 VPLIPDLA

-2245 SIGTTAFA
+2245 SIGTTSFA
-2253 FQISRSGDL
+2253 FQISRTGDL
-2262 SGSSRVAWVVEGS
+2262 SGSSRVAWIVEGS
-2275 GSNPA
+2275 GSNPT
-2280 NAADFALNQWPS
+2280 NTADFALNQWPS
-2292 GTAVF
+2292 GTAAF

-2305 ITIPVIGDGTVEPD
+2305 ITIPVLGDGTVEPD
-2319 ERFRVLLSSASNGRI
+2319 ERFRVLLSSASNGRL
-2334 TPATASATSLVLNDD
+2334 TPATASATSLILNDD
-2349 LPAQTFSFTASATTV
+2349 LPARTYSFTASATTV

-2376 TNVSAGSRLYWQAG
+2376 TNVSAGSRLYWQAS

-2426 MVDPNETLEIKFFSD
+2426 VVDPNETLEIKFFSD
-2441 TARSLQVGNTI
+2441 TARSLQVGTTI
-2452 NVLIK
+2452 NVMIK
-2457 EPTVGLATDSNDN
+2457 EPTVGISTDSNDI
-2470 ITGTTAG
+2470 ITGTAAG
-2477 EHLNGVPSGSSLRG
+2477 ERLNGVPSGSSLRG

-2496 ELTGQAGDDI
+2496 ELTGLAGDDL

-2530 AIIRDFAMGDRIL
+2530 AIIRDFASGDRIQ
-2543 LWGDSSQYT
+2543 LWGANSMYSL
-2552 FVPALYNGIKG
+2552 VSALNAGASG
-2563 TRIDLL
+2563 VRIDLKPINSL
-2569 PPVSGSL
+2569 VPGAL
-2576 PEAIGFVQGATLAS
+2576 PEAIGFVRGATLAS
-2590 LNLANTNQFS
+2590 LNLSNPLQFH
-2600 YVRL
+2600 YVNS

>member
-1 MAVNAGDIA
+1 MAINAGDIA
-10 FVGVNATNPD
+10 FVGVNSTNPD
-20 QFAILALKAIAAE
+20 QFAILALNAIAAG

-43 TGSSGAASGY
+43 TGVSGAASSY

-61 RYTAPAG
+61 QYTAPAG
-68 GILAGTVILI
+68 GIAAGTVILI
-78 NAGDTSATPPVPLS
+78 NAGDGSAPS

-105 LLANSGNA
+105 LLANSSNA

-118 FSTSGDSLTAYRVSS
+118 FSNSGDSLTAYRVST

-141 TLIAFIGF
+141 ILIAFIGF
-149 GVTPYGSGNPSNSN
+149 GVIPYGSGDANNSN
-163 LPTIT
+163 IPTIT

-174 VGNLDNAIFTNAA
+174 VGNLDNAIFTNSA
-187 NVYSQSISALSSATN
+187 VVFSQSISALSTAAN
-202 FTARDTT
+202 FTARNTT
-209 PFDLSTLA
+209 RVDLSTLL
-217 SAPAAPTV
+217 STPAAATV
-225 SLSLSSTTGSE
+225 SLSLSSTAGSE
-236 TGQTIITVTATASRA
+236 TGQTIITVTATASSA
-251 VTKDQTVALA
+251 VAGNQTVALA

-276 STIIIASGSTSGSV
+276 STITIASGSTSGSV
-290 TFTVVDDALVE
+290 
-301 GTETAT
+301 
-307 LTISSPSSGITLGS
+307 S
-321 PVSQTITLTDNDSP
+321 
-335 PSVTLSLSAVSG
+335 
-347 SEAGQTIITVT
+347 
-358 ATATAAVVG
+358 
-367 SQTVEVGVSGSNITA
+367 
-382 ADYILSNSL
+382 
-391 ITISNGQSS
+391 
-400 GSVTFT
+400 FT

-411 LFEATETATLTLS
+411 LVEGIETATLTLS
-424 SPSTGISLG
+424 NPSTGISLG
-433 SSISQTISITDN
+433 SSISQTISIEDN
-445 EILITEIHPSGNS
+445 ELLITEINPSGNS
-458 SSYNADWF
+458 SSYQADWF

-480 WRMDDNSNAFA
+480 WKMDDNSNTFS
-491 NSVALRGI
+491 NSVALRGS

-508 IFLESDAVG
+508 IFLESDAAG

-525 NFSRAWFGTSTPPS
+525 NFSKAWFGTSTPPS

-553 SASTDAVN
+553 SASADAVTL
-561 VFDAAGNLVS
+561 FDAAGNLVS
-571 RVNFGSASS
+571 RVNFGSASA
-580 TASFDNKSGAS
+580 TASFDNKSGVS

-602 GASFSFNGAETG
+602 GASVSFNGAETG
-614 SPGTTTNSTLP
+614 SPGTTSNAILP
-625 TVLIAST
+625 MVSIAST
-632 DDNSAEA
+632 DDSAAEA
-639 GLNPGTFRIARTGA
+639 GLNPGVFRIARTGA
-653 VTNALIVTYTVASGS
+653 ITSALTVGYAVANGS

-673 SDYTPVLNGSAT
+673 SDYTPVLNGSVT
-685 IAAGQSFVDITITPV
+685 IAAGQSFVDITTMPV
-700 DDLLVEGPETIVL
+700 DDLLVEGPESISL
-713 TLTSSSTYSLGSAT
+713 TLTNSSTYSLGNTAAT
-727 ASVTITDN
+727 VTITDN
-735 DIATATPTIQE
+735 DLATAAPSIQE

-752 FLSLPATGSGAA
+752 FLNLPAAGSGAA
-764 SGVINDPTDPAHT
+764 SGVINDPTDPAQT

-783 IADPDTDVNSL
+783 IADADTDVNSL

-814 GSGAGRNLK
+814 GSGADRNLK

-838 SDGINSAAYVIQYAA
+838 SDGINSAAYVIHYAA
-853 SATSVTPSSTRF
+853 SAASVSPSSTRF

-908 DFTSSLALTD
+908 DFTTTLALTD
-918 TSGGMPREVDLEAS
+918 TSAGVPREVDLEAS

-944 LSNSSSGDF
+944 LSNSSSGDY

-964 VSGIGAS
+964 VSGSGAT

-981 NLKADLIGWGDAN
+981 NLKADLISWGDAN

-1000 SATAGVIPEA
+1000 SAAPGVLPEA

-1019 GLTIAPNGTTAYL
+1019 GLTIAPNGTTAYV
-1032 AFRAPKVPTAS
+1032 AFRAPEVPTAS

-1054 FSDLVTGLATTA
+1054 FADLVTGLATTA

-1107 KDFRLFTWSGNAAD
+1107 KDFRLYTWSGNAAD
-1121 APILRSADLTSL
+1121 APVLRSADLTSL

-1145 PTNLSSSSQIQ
+1145 PASLSSSSQIQ

-1171 AAKELNQDN
+1171 AAKELNQNN

-1189 TLGTPAYTLP
+1189 TLATPVYTLP

-1211 NFNSLISTGTTTWT
+1211 NFNSLISSGATTWT
-1225 NGSTLSGWYTSR
+1225 NGSMLSGWYSAR
-1237 TGTGTSIVANDGSST
+1237 GGIGTSLVANDGVSSG
-1252 SGNLYSYG
+1252 GNLYSYG
-1260 TTNNPDRALG
+1260 TTSNTDRALG

-1276 AAAGDFFWGSRFF
+1276 AAAGSFLWGTRFF

-1328 LNTGSWTDF
+1328 LNAGTWTDF

-1350 VGARNGNLSTN
+1350 AGALNGNLSTN
-1361 RTFLSGTLSGLSL
+1361 RSLLSGTLSGLSL
-1374 AAGQEIWLRWSDS
+1374 AAGQEIWLRWSDPDHGGS
-1387 NHTGNDHGLAID
+1387 DHGLAVD
-1399 DVRVS
+1399 DVQVS
-1404 INPLPGISISES
+1404 INPLPGISLSES
-1416 AGSTSVNEQGAT
+1416 AGSTNVNEQGAS
-1428 TDTYTLTL
+1428 TDTYTLNL
-1436 NTTPTASVSIVV
+1436 NTTPTAPVSIVV
-1448 AAADNQTRLSTDGIT
+1448 AAADNQTRLSTDGLT
-1463 FAASLT
+1463 FTASLT

-1497 VITHMVSSADS
+1497 VITHTVSSADS

-1538 GSGSTFNSTYGGTQ
+1538 GSGSTFNPTYGGTQ

-1558 TRVFPGSTKLNGF
+1558 TRVFLGSTKLNGF
-1571 YVQEEAADSDGNA
+1571 YVQEEVADSDGIA
-1584 ATSEAIFVFDSAGLF
+1584 ATSEAIFVSDPAGLF

-1609 TGSVGEYTSSS
+1609 TGSVGEYVSSS
-1620 SNIAGTGSSS
+1620 SNIVGTGSSS
-1630 LTQLSALTS
+1630 LTQLFGLTS

-1647 LPALTSVTLPIADVS
+1647 LPAATSVILPIADAS

-1763 IASITGVLDERFEGY
+1763 ITSITGVLDERFEGY
-1778 RVQSGTAANFV
+1778 RVQSGTAANFI
-1789 ASNPRSSTAPPVQGT
+1789 ASNPRNSTAPPVQGT

-1825 SAGGFPTARGANNL
+1825 SAGGFPTARGANSL

-1855 LNADIIAYNE
+1855 LSADIIAYNE
-1865 LENDGYGPSS
+1865 LENDGYGSSS

-1884 NGALGVNAYSFIT
+1884 NAALGVNAYSFIT

-1909 GGDEISVGFFYRSD
+1909 GGDEISVGFLYRSD

-1955 SFERLDAGVATGE
+1955 SFERLEGGVATGE

-1999 NGSRSRAAA
+1999 NGSRTRAAA

-2078 AAQLGSAH
+2078 AAQLGSAR

-2171 YSWQASANSSDWTVV
+2171 YSWQASANRSDWTVV

-2193 SIAPADEGKQLRL
+2193 SVAPADEGQQLRL

-2211 DAKGFAETITVAAGT
+2211 DARGFAETITVGAGT

-2234 ITALT
+2234 ISALT

-2275 GSNPA
+2275 GNNPA

-2292 GTAVF
+2292 GTAAF

-2334 TPATASATSLVLNDD
+2334 TPATASATSLILNDD

-2376 TNVSAGSRLYWQAG
+2376 TNVSAGSRLYWQASG
-2390 GAGITAS
+2390 VGITAA
-2397 DFSSGGLNGDVLI
+2397 DFSSGGLNGEVLI
-2410 GADGRASFTRT
+2410 GGDGRSSFTRT

-2426 MVDPNETLEIKFFSD
+2426 VVDPDEILEVKFFSD
-2441 TARSLQVGNTI
+2441 MSRSLQVGNTLT
-2452 NVLIK
+2452 VTIK
-2457 EPTVGLATDSNDN
+2457 EPTVGLSTDSNDI
-2470 ITGTTAG
+2470 ITGSAAG
-2477 EHLNGVPSGSSLRG
+2477 ERLNGVPSGSSLRG
-2491 RGSRD
+2491 LGSRD

-2506 FVLGDASGTYYDDGL
+2506 FVLGDASGPYYDDGL

-2530 AIIRDFAMGDRIL
+2530 AIIRDFASGDRIQ
-2543 LWGDSSQYT
+2543 LWGDSSKYSL
-2552 FVPALYNGIKG
+2552 VSALNAG
-2563 TRIDLL
+2563 TSGVRIDLNPINSL
-2569 PPVSGSL
+2569 IPGAL
-2576 PEAIGFVQGATLAS
+2576 PEAIGFVRGATLAS
-2590 LNLANTNQFS
+2590 LNLSNQLQFL
-2600 YVRL
+2600 YHNP

>member
-1 MAVNAGDIA
+1 MAINAGDIA

-20 QFAILALKAIAAE
+20 QFAILALNAIAAG
-33 DSFYVTDGGI
+33 DSFYITDGGI
-43 TGSSGAASGY
+43 TGASGIASSY
-53 FRATEGFL
+53 FRATEGFVQ
-61 RYTAPAG
+61 YTAPAG
-68 GILAGTVILI
+68 GIAAGAVLLI
-78 NAGDTSATPPVPLS
+78 TAGDGSSPS

-98 GSAGSVT
+98 GSAGFVT
-105 LLANSGNA
+105 LLANSSNA
-113 TSNFS
+113 TSNFT
-118 FSTSGDSLTAYRVSS
+118 FSASGDSLTAYRVSS

-141 TLIAFIGF
+141 DLIAFIGF
-149 GVTPYGSGNPSNSN
+149 GVAPYGSGDASNSN
-163 LPTIT
+163 IPTIT

-187 NVYSQSISALSSATN
+187 NVYSQSISALSTAAN
-202 FTARDTT
+202 FTARNTT
-209 PFDLSTLA
+209 RVDLSTLA

-236 TGQTIITVTATASRA
+236 AGQTIITVTATASSA
-251 VTKDQTVALA
+251 VASDQTVALA

-276 STIIIASGSTSGSV
+276 STITIASGSTSGSV
-290 TFTVVDDALVE
+290 TFTVVGDALVE

-307 LTISSPSSGITLGS
+307 LTISSPSNGITLGS
-321 PVSQTITLTDNDSP
+321 PVAQTITLTENDSP
-335 PSVTLSLSAVSG
+335 PPVTLSLSAAAG
-347 SEAGQTIITVT
+347 SETGQTIITVT
-358 ATATAAVVG
+358 ATASAAVVG
-367 SQTVEVGVSGSNITA
+367 SQTLEVGVSGSNITA

-391 ITISNGQSS
+391 ITISNGQTT

-406 VADDA
+406 IADDA
-411 LFEATETATLTLS
+411 LFEGTETATLTLS
-424 SPSTGISLG
+424 NPSTGISLG
-433 SSISQTISITDN
+433 SSISQTITIADN
-445 EILITEIHPSGNS
+445 EILITEINPTGSS
-458 SSYNADWF
+458 SSYSADWF
-466 ELSNNSASAVSLVG
+466 ELSNNSASDVSLAG
-480 WRMDDNSNAFA
+480 WKMDDNSNLFA
-491 NSVALRGI
+491 NSVALRGL
-499 SSIAAGSSV
+499 SAIAAGSSV
-508 IFLESDAVG
+508 IFLESDASG

-525 NFSRAWFGTSTPPS
+525 NFSKAWFGTATPPS
-539 GFLFGFYGGSGVGL
+539 GFNYGFYGGSGVGL
-553 SASTDAVN
+553 SASGDAVN

-571 RVNFGSASS
+571 RVNFGTASA

-591 PVSTLSVAGVN
+591 PASSLSVAGVN
-602 GASFSFNGAETG
+602 GASYSFNGTETG

-625 TVLIAST
+625 AVSIAST
-632 DDNSAEA
+632 DASAAEA
-639 GLNPGTFRIARTGA
+639 ALNPGVFRIARTGA
-653 VTNALIVTYTVASGS
+653 LTNPLVVNYTSASGS
-668 GQASG
+668 GQVSG
-673 SDYTPVLNGSAT
+673 SDYTPVLNGSVT
-685 IAAGQSFVDITITPV
+685 IAAGQSFVDIIITPV
-700 DDLLVEGPETIVL
+700 DDLLVEGSETISL
-713 TLTSSSTYSLGSAT
+713 TLTSSSTYSLGNAA

-735 DIATATPTIQE
+735 DFATAAPSIQE

-752 FLSLPATGSGAA
+752 FLNLPAAGSGAA
-764 SGVINDPTDPAHT
+764 SGVINDPTDPANT
-777 LGIDFV
+777 LGIDFA
-783 IADPDTDVNSL
+783 IADADTDVNSL

-802 SSVVSSSNLNLS
+802 SSVVSTSNLNLS
-814 GSGAGRNLK
+814 GSGASRNLK
-823 ISPNGV
+823 ISPSGV
-829 GLADITLNV
+829 GFADITLNV
-838 SDGINSAAYVIQYAA
+838 SDGINSAAYVINYAA
-853 SATSVTPSSTRF
+853 SAASVSPSSTRF

-908 DFTSSLALTD
+908 DFTSSLGLTD
-918 TSGGMPREVDLEAS
+918 TSAGVPREVDLEAS

-944 LSNSSSGDF
+944 LGNSSSGAD

-964 VSGIGAS
+964 VSGSGAT

-981 NLKADLIGWGDAN
+981 NLKANLISWGDAN

-1000 SATAGVIPEA
+1000 SAAPGVIPEV
-1010 ADGSGFNIE
+1010 ADGSGLNIE
-1019 GLTIAPNGTTAYL
+1019 GLTIAPNGTTAYV
-1032 AFRAPKVPTAS
+1032 AFRAPEVPTAS
-1043 RAKALIAPITN
+1043 RTRALIAPITN
-1054 FSDLVTGLATTA
+1054 FADLVTGVATSA
-1066 SIGAAIELDLGGRGI
+1066 SIGAPIELDLGGRGI

-1094 IAGPADT
+1094 IAGPTDT

-1107 KDFRLFTWSGNAAD
+1107 KDFRLFTWSGNGAD
-1121 APILRSADLTSL
+1121 APVLRSADLTSL

-1171 AAKELNQDN
+1171 AAKELNQSN

-1189 TLGTPAYTLP
+1189 TLGTPVYSLP

-1211 NFNSLISTGTTTWT
+1211 NFNTLINSGNTTWT

-1260 TTNNPDRALG
+1260 TTSSTDRALG

-1276 AAAGDFFWGSRFF
+1276 AAAGSFLWGARFF

-1295 ISTLYIN
+1295 ISTLYLN

-1328 LNTGSWTDF
+1328 LNAGTWTDF
-1337 NPLDFTSPVTGGT
+1337 NPLDFTSSVTGGT
-1350 VGARNGNLSTN
+1350 ASGRDGNLSTG
-1361 RTFLSGTLSGLSL
+1361 RTLISGTLSGLSL
-1374 AAGQEIWLRWSDS
+1374 AAGQEIWLRWSDPDHS
-1387 NHTGNDHGLAID
+1387 GSDHGLAID
-1399 DVRVS
+1399 DVQVS

-1436 NTTPTASVSIVV
+1436 NTTPTAPVSIVV

-1469 LSLSDQTPQTITVK
+1469 LNLSDQTPQTITVR
-1483 AVDDAAIEASPHQG
+1483 ADDDAAIEASPHQG
-1497 VITHMVSSADS
+1497 VITHTVSSADS

-1521 IQDNDVA
+1521 IQDNDFA
-1528 PLVTKISQIQ
+1528 PVITKISEIQ

-1558 TRVFPGSTKLNGF
+1558 TRLFLGSTKLNGF

-1584 ATSEAIFVFDSAGLF
+1584 ATSEAIFVHDLAGLF

-1609 TGSVGEYTSSS
+1609 TGSVGEYVSSS

-1647 LPALTSVTLPIADVS
+1647 LPAATSVILPIADAS

-1708 FNAPSVSGYANYLTD
+1708 FNAPSASGYASYLND

-1763 IASITGVLDERFEGY
+1763 ITSITGVLDERFEGY
-1778 RVQSGTAANFV
+1778 RVQSGTAANFT
-1789 ASNPRSSTAPPVQGT
+1789 ASNPRSNTAPLVQGN
-1804 LKIASFNLLNYFN
+1804 LKIASFNLLNFFN
-1817 GNGSGAAG
+1817 GNGSGLSG
-1825 SAGGFPTARGANNL
+1825 TAGGFPTARGANSL
-1839 AEFERQRAKTI
+1839 AEYERQLDKTI
-1850 AAVLG
+1850 AAILG
-1855 LNADIIAYNE
+1855 LDADIVAFNE
-1865 LENDGYGPSS
+1865 LENDGFGTS
-1875 SAQQLVAGL
+1875 SAIQQLVASL
-1884 NGALGVNAYSFIT
+1884 NAALGVNAYSFIT
-1897 PSAGLLQPDGRF
+1897 PSAGLLHADGRF
-1909 GGDEISVGFFYRSD
+1909 GGDEISVGFLYRSD

-1955 SFERLDAGVATGE
+1955 SFERLDAGVGSGE
-1968 QLTTVVTHLKSKGS
+1968 QFTAVVNHFKSKGS

-1999 NGSRSRAAA
+1999 NGSRTRAAT
-2008 ELADWLASSPTGLND
+2008 ELADWLATSPTGLND

-2078 AAQLGSAH
+2078 FAQLGTAT

-2126 LLAGFLLNP
+2126 LLAGFQLTP
-2135 SNRGAASFTIS
+2135 SNRGAASYSIS
-2146 GSPVVGQTLIAA
+2146 GTALVGQTLTAA
-2158 LATSDPDGDGAFA
+2158 RTASDPDGDGIPT
-2171 YSWQASANSSDWTVV
+2171 YSWQASPNGSDWTVV

-2211 DAKGFAETITVAAGT
+2211 DARSFAETINLAAGL

-2234 ITALT
+2234 ISALT

-2245 SIGTTAFA
+2245 SIGTTSFA

-2275 GSNPA
+2275 GTNPA
-2280 NAADFALNQWPS
+2280 NTADFALNQWPS

-2297 ATGQDNLT
+2297 AAGQDNLT
-2305 ITIPVIGDGTVEPD
+2305 ITIAVIGDGRVEPD

-2334 TPATASATSLVLNDD
+2334 TPATASATSLILNDD
-2349 LPAQTFSFTASATTV
+2349 SSAQTYSFTASSTTV
-2364 FEGNA
+2364 FEGNS
-2369 VAIGVIT
+2369 VAIGVTT
-2376 TNVSAGSRLYWQAG
+2376 TNVPAGRRLYWQASG
-2390 GAGITAS
+2390 TGITAS
-2397 DFSSGGLNGDVLI
+2397 DFRSGGLNGEVLI
-2410 GADGRASFTRT
+2410 GGDGRSSFTRT

-2426 MVDPNETLEIKFFSD
+2426 VVDPDETLQIKFFSD
-2441 TARSLQVGNTI
+2441 TTRSLQVGNTL
-2452 NVLIK
+2452 NLTIK
-2457 EPTVGLATDSNDN
+2457 EPTVGQTTNGNDI
-2470 ITGTTAG
+2470 ITGTAAG
-2477 EHLNGVPSGSSLRG
+2477 EYLNGVPSGSSLRG

-2496 ELTGQAGDDI
+2496 ELTGRAGNDI
-2506 FVLGDASGTYYDDGL
+2506 FVLGDASGTYYDDGQP
-2521 SANRGTTDM
+2521 ANRGTTDM
-2530 AIIRDFAMGDRIL
+2530 AIILDFASGDKIQ
-2543 LWGDSSQYT
+2543 LWGESSMYSLAS
-2552 FVPALYNGIKG
+2552 ALNTGISG
-2563 TRIDLL
+2563 VRIDLNPINPL
-2569 PPVSGSL
+2569 VPGAL
-2576 PEAIGFVQGATLAS
+2576 PEAIGFVRGATLAS
-2590 LNLANTNQFS
+2590 LSLSNPLQFLYLNS
-2600 YVRL
+2600 